1 MTNSNQTPRADDDIT
16 GIAAYF
22 IRNRV
27 ISWMISLIF
36 LIGGAAAFFGLGR
49 LEDPAFTIKDAMVV
63 TSYPG
68 ATPQQVEEEV
78 TYPLEK
84 AIQQLTYVD
93 EVNSISSRGLS
104 QITVTM
110 KNNYGPD
117 DLPQIWD
124 ELRRKVND
132 LKGSLPP
139 GVNDPQV
146 IDDFGDVYG
155 ILLAVTGDGYS
166 YKELLDYVDYL
177 RRELE
182 LIDGVSKVSVS
193 GQQQEQVFIEISMK
207 RLSSLGLSP
216 STVFNLLSTQNVV
229 SDAGAVRIGSEYI
242 RIQPTGEF
250 QNVDQLGDLIL
261 TESGAQGL
269 IYLRDVAEITRG
281 YIEVPSNIIT
291 FNGHLALNLGVSFA
305 QGVNVVEVGQ
315 RFDRRLAELKYQQP
329 VGVEIAEI
337 YSQPKEVDK
346 SVSGFVVSLGQ
357 AVAIVIVVLL
367 FFMGL
372 RSGLL
377 IGLILLLTVLGTFIF
392 MKYFAIDLQRISLGA
407 LVIALGMLVDNA
419 IVVVEGI
426 LIGTQKGRTRLQAAT
441 DIVTQTKWP
450 LLGATVIAVTAF
462 APIGLSE
469 DSTGEYCGTLF
480 TVLLI
485 SLMLSWFTAI
495 SITPF
500 FADIFFKG
508 QKNAAG
514 SEDADPY
521 NGIIF
526 VVYRR
531 FLQLCMRQA
540 WFTVIVLVVGLA
552 ASVYGFGFVKQAFF
566 PSSTTPMFQADIW
579 LPEGTDI
586 RATNTKLKALESW
599 ITQQDGVEHVTTT
612 AGKGLQRFMLTYAP
626 EKSYAA
632 YGEIT
637 TRVTSYESLDALMV
651 KFRAHVEQQFPEVNY
666 KLKKIELGPGGGAK
680 IEARLIGSDPTVLRS
695 LAAEVQGIMRDDP
708 GATNIRHDWR
718 ERTKVLEPKF
728 NESQARRYGITKSD
742 VDDFLS
748 MSFSGL
754 SIGVYRDG
762 TTLMP
767 IVARL
772 PEEERVDIRNIE
784 GMKIWSPALS
794 EFIPLQQVTLGY
806 DMRWED
812 PIIVRKNRKRM
823 LTVMADPDLLGEET
837 AATLQ
842 SRLQTKIE
850 ALEFPPGYS
859 LEWGG
864 EYESSADAQA
874 SLFTTMP
881 MGYLFMFLI
890 TVFLFNSIKEPI
902 IVWCTVPLALIGVT
916 SGLLLL
922 DTPFGFMALLGFLS
936 LSGMVLKNGIVLL
949 DQIEIE
955 MKLGKDPYVAVVD
968 AALSRVRP
976 VCMAA
981 ITTIL
986 GMIPLLPDIF
996 FKPMAVTIMFG
1007 LGFATVL
1014 TLIVVP
1020 VLYRLFHSV
1029 RVPNGREP
1037 SDPSAQGMQEATQ

>member
-1 MTNSNQTPRADDDIT
+1 MRSVAMSEQKQTPPENNENQ
-16 GIAAYF
+16 GVAAYF
-22 IRNRV
+22 INNRV
-27 ISWMISLIF
+27 ISWMVSLIF
-36 LIGGAAAFFGLGR
+36 LIGGTAAFFNLGR

-104 QITVTM
+104 QITVKM

-132 LKGSLPP
+132 LKGALPP
-139 GVNDPQV
+139 GVNPPLV

-155 ILLAVTGDGYS
+155 ILLAVTGEGYS

-207 RLSSLGLSP
+207 RISTLGISP
-216 STVFNLLSTQNVV
+216 QTVFNLLSTQNLV
-229 SDAGAVRIGSEYI
+229 SDAGAIRIGSEYI
-242 RIQPTGEF
+242 RIHPTGEF
-250 QNVDQLGDLIL
+250 DDVEKLGDLIL
-261 TESGAQGL
+261 SERGAQGL
-269 IYLRDVAEITRG
+269 IYLRDVAEVKRG
-281 YIEVPSNIIT
+281 YVEVPSNVIT
-291 FNGHLALNLGVSFA
+291 FNGKLALNVGVSFA

-329 VGVEIAEI
+329 IGIDIAEV

-357 AVAIVIVVLL
+357 AVAIVIIVLL

-392 MKYFAIDLQRISLGA
+392 MQYFKIDLQRISLGA

-469 DSTGEYCGTLF
+469 DATGEYCGTLF

-495 SITPF
+495 SLTPF
-500 FADIFFKG
+500 FADLFFRG
-508 QKNAAG
+508 QKAPASG
-514 SEDADPY
+514 EESDPY
-521 NGIIF
+521 QGFIF

-531 FLQLCMRQA
+531 FLEFCMKRA
-540 WFTVIVLVVGLA
+540 WLTMGVLVLGLA
-552 ASVYGFGFVKQAFF
+552 ASLYGFTKVKQAFF
-566 PSSTTPMFQADIW
+566 PSSTTPLFMVDVW
-579 LPEGTDI
+579 MPEGTDI
-586 RATNTKLKALESW
+586 RATDAILLELEKWLSA
-599 ITQQDGVEHVTTT
+599 QESVDSVTTT
-612 AGKGLQRFMLTYAP
+612 AGRGLQRFMLTYSP

-632 YGEIT
+632 YGEII
-637 TRVTSYESLDALMV
+637 TRVTDYQQLAALMAR
-651 KFRAHVEQQFPEVNY
+651 FRAHLDARYPQINY
-666 KLKKIELGPGGGAK
+666 KLKQIELGPGGGAK
-680 IEARLIGSDPTVLRS
+680 IEARIVGSDPTVLRS
-695 LAAEVQGIMRDDP
+695 IAAQVMDVMYADP
-708 GATNIRHDWR
+708 GAYNIRHDWR
-718 ERTKVLEPKF
+718 ERTKVLEPQF
-728 NESQARRYGITKSD
+728 NESQARRYGITKAD
-742 VDDFLS
+742 VDEFLA
-748 MSFSGL
+748 MSFSGKT
-754 SIGVYRDG
+754 IGVYRDG

-794 EFIPLQQVTLGY
+794 EYIPLQQVTLGY
-806 DMRWED
+806 EMRWED
-812 PIIVRKNRKRM
+812 PLIVRKNRKRM

-842 SRLQTKIE
+842 QRLQPQIE
-850 ALEFPPGYS
+850 AIPLPPGYF

-864 EYESSADAQA
+864 EYESSGDAKA
-874 SLFTTMP
+874 SLFKTMP
-881 MGYLFMFLI
+881 LGYLFMFLI
-890 TVFLFNSIKEPI
+890 TVFLFNSVKESL
-902 IVWCTVPLALIGVT
+902 IVWLTVPLAVIGVT
-916 SGLLLL
+916 TGLLALN
-922 DTPFGFMALLGFLS
+922 TPFGFMALLGFLS
-936 LSGMVLKNGIVLL
+936 LSGMLLKNGIVLL

-955 MKLGKDPYVAVVD
+955 MHSGKDPYLAVVD
-968 AALSRVRP
+968 ASLSRVRP

-981 ITTIL
+981 VTTIL

-996 FKPMAVTIMFG
+996 FRPMAVTIMFG

-1020 VLYRLFHSV
+1020 VLYRLFHHV
-1029 RVPNGREP
+1029 KVP
-1037 SDPSAQGMQEATQ
+1037 Q

>member
-1 MTNSNQTPRADDDIT
+1 MSEQNKVPQSDDDVT

-27 ISWMISLIF
+27 ISWMVSLIF
-36 LIGGAAAFFGLGR
+36 LIGGIAAFFGLGR

-93 EVNSISSRGLS
+93 EVNSISNRGLS

-132 LKGSLPP
+132 LKVTLPP
-139 GVNDPQV
+139 GVNEPQV

-182 LIDGVSKVSVS
+182 LVDGVSKVSVS
-193 GQQQEQVFIEISMK
+193 GQQQEQVFIEVSMK
-207 RLSSLGLSP
+207 KLSSIGLSP
-216 STVFNLLSTQNVV
+216 NTVFNLLSTQNIV
-229 SDAGAVRIGSEYI
+229 SDAGAIRIGDEYI

-250 QNVDQLGDLIL
+250 QSVDELGDLLI

-269 IYLRDVAEITRG
+269 IFLKDVAEIKRG
-281 YIEVPSNIIT
+281 YVEVPSNIIN
-291 FNGHLALNLGVSFA
+291 FNGSLALNVGVSFA
-305 QGVNVVEVGQ
+305 QGVNVVEVGKA
-315 RFDRRLAELKYQQP
+315 FDRRLAELKYQQP
-329 VGVEIAEI
+329 VGVEISEI

-346 SVSGFVVSLGQ
+346 SVSGFVISLAQ
-357 AVAIVIVVLL
+357 AVGIVIIVLL

-392 MKYFAIDLQRISLGA
+392 MKYLAIDLQRISLGA

-495 SITPF
+495 SLTPF

-508 QKNAAG
+508 QKIKQGEGEEN
-514 SEDADPY
+514 DPY

-526 VVYRR
+526 VAYKK
-531 FLQLCMRQA
+531 FLEFCMRRA
-540 WFTVIVLVVGLA
+540 WLTVVVLIVGLG
-552 ASVYGFGFVKQAFF
+552 ASVYGFTLVKQSFF
-566 PSSTTPMFQADIW
+566 PSSTTPIFQLDVW

-586 RATNTKLKALESW
+586 RATNDKLKELESW
-599 ITQQDGVEHVTTT
+599 LAEQEHVDHITTT

-637 TRVTSYESLDALMV
+637 TRVDNYEALAPLMARFRDHV
-651 KFRAHVEQQFPEVNY
+651 KANYPEINY
-666 KLKKIELGPGGGAK
+666 KLKQIELGPGGGAK
-680 IEARLIGSDPTVLRS
+680 IEARIIGSDPTVLRTI
-695 LAAEVQGIMRDDP
+695 AAQVMDIMYADP

-718 ERTKVLEPKF
+718 ERTQVLEPQF

-748 MSFSGL
+748 MSFSGMT
-754 SIGVYRDG
+754 IGLYRDG

-772 PEEERVDIRNIE
+772 PEDERIDIRNIE
-784 GMKIWSPALS
+784 GMKIWSPAQS
-794 EFIPLQQVTLGY
+794 EFIPLQQVTMGY

-823 LTVMADPDLLGEET
+823 LTVMADPDILGEET
-837 AATLQ
+837 ASTLQ
-842 SRLQTKIE
+842 KRLQPQIE
-850 ALEFPPGYS
+850 AIQMPPGYS

-864 EYESSADAQA
+864 EYESSGDAQE

-890 TVFLFNSIKEPI
+890 TVFLFNSIKEPL
-902 IVWCTVPLALIGVT
+902 IVWLTVPLALIGVT
-916 SGLLLL
+916 TGLLALN
-922 DTPFGFMALLGFLS
+922 TPFGFMALLGFLS

-955 MKLGKDPYVAVVD
+955 MKSGKEAYDAVVD
-968 AALSRVRP
+968 AAVSRVRP

-1007 LGFATVL
+1007 LGFATIL

-1020 VLYRLFHSV
+1020 VLYRLFHKVSV
-1029 RVPNGREP
+1029 PK
-1037 SDPSAQGMQEATQ
+1037 

>member
-1 MTNSNQTPRADDDIT
+1 MSDLNKSVPQSDDDVT

-27 ISWMISLIF
+27 ISWMVALIF
-36 LIGGAAAFFGLGR
+36 LIGGIAAFFGLGR

-78 TYPLEK
+78 TYPIEK

-132 LKGSLPP
+132 LKGTLPP
-139 GVNDPQV
+139 GVNEPQV

-182 LIDGVSKVSVS
+182 LVDGVSKVSVS
-193 GQQQEQVFIEISMK
+193 GQQQEQVFIEVSMK
-207 RLSSLGLSP
+207 KLSSIGLAP
-216 STVFNLLSTQNVV
+216 DTVFNLLSTQNVV
-229 SDAGAVRIGSEYI
+229 SDAGAIRIGDEYI

-250 QNVDQLGDLIL
+250 QSVDELGDLLI

-269 IYLRDVAEITRG
+269 IFLKDVAEIKRG
-281 YIEVPSNIIT
+281 YVEVPNNIIN
-291 FNGHLALNLGVSFA
+291 FNGSLALNVGVSFA
-305 QGVNVVEVGQ
+305 EGVNVVEVGKA
-315 RFDRRLAELKYQQP
+315 FDHRLGELKYQQP
-329 VGVEIAEI
+329 VGIEISEI

-346 SVSGFVVSLGQ
+346 SVSGFVVSLAQ
-357 AVAIVIVVLL
+357 AVGIVIIVLL

-392 MKYFAIDLQRISLGA
+392 MKYLAIDLQRISLGA

-495 SITPF
+495 SLTPF

-508 QKNAAG
+508 QKIKQGEGEEN
-514 SEDADPY
+514 DPY
-521 NGIIF
+521 NGVIF
-526 VVYRR
+526 VIYKK
-531 FLQLCMRQA
+531 FLQFCMRRA
-540 WFTVIVLVVGLA
+540 WFTVVVLIAGLA
-552 ASVYGFGFVKQAFF
+552 ASVYGFTFVKQAFF
-566 PSSTTPMFQADIW
+566 PSSTTPIFQLDVW
-579 LPEGTDI
+579 MPEGTDI
-586 RATNTKLKALESW
+586 RATNTTLKELESW
-599 ITQQDGVEHVTTT
+599 LAKQEHVDHITTT
-612 AGKGLQRFMLTYAP
+612 VGKGLQRFMLTYAP

-637 TRVTSYESLDALMV
+637 TRMENYEALKPLMA
-651 KFRAHVEQQFPEVNY
+651 KFREYLKANYPEINY
-666 KLKKIELGPGGGAK
+666 KLKQIELGPGGGAK
-680 IEARLIGSDPTVLRS
+680 IEARIIGSDPTVLRTI
-695 LAAEVQGIMRDDP
+695 AAQVKDIMYADP
-708 GATNIRHDWR
+708 QATNIRHDWR
-718 ERTKVLEPKF
+718 ERTQVLEPQF

-748 MSFSGL
+748 MSFSGMT
-754 SIGVYRDG
+754 IGLYRDG

-772 PEEERVDIRNIE
+772 PEDERIDIRNIE
-784 GMKIWSPALS
+784 GMKIWSPAQS
-794 EFIPLQQVTLGY
+794 EFIPLQQVTMGY

-823 LTVMADPDLLGEET
+823 LTVMADPDILGEET
-837 AATLQ
+837 ASTLQ
-842 SRLQTKIE
+842 KRLQPQIE
-850 ALEFPPGYS
+850 AIQLPPGYS

-864 EYESSADAQA
+864 EYESSGDAQE

-890 TVFLFNSIKEPI
+890 TVFLFNSIKEPL
-902 IVWCTVPLALIGVT
+902 IVWLTVPLALIGVT
-916 SGLLLL
+916 TGLLALN
-922 DTPFGFMALLGFLS
+922 TPFGFMALLGFLS

-955 MKLGKDPYVAVVD
+955 MKSGKEAYDAVVD
-968 AALSRVRP
+968 AAVSRVRP

-1020 VLYRLFHSV
+1020 VLYRLFHKV
-1029 RVPNGREP
+1029 AVPKQ
-1037 SDPSAQGMQEATQ
+1037 A

>member
-1 MTNSNQTPRADDDIT
+1 MSEQNKVPQSDDDIT

-27 ISWMISLIF
+27 ISWMVSLIF
-36 LIGGAAAFFGLGR
+36 LIGGIAAFFGLGR

-93 EVNSISSRGLS
+93 EVNSISNRGLS

-132 LKGSLPP
+132 LKVTLPP
-139 GVNDPQV
+139 GVNEPQV

-182 LIDGVSKVSVS
+182 LVDGVSKVSVS
-193 GQQQEQVFIEISMK
+193 GQQQEQVFIEVSMK
-207 RLSSLGLSP
+207 KLSSIGLSP
-216 STVFNLLSTQNVV
+216 NTVFNLLSTQNIV
-229 SDAGAVRIGSEYI
+229 SDAGAIRIGDEYI

-250 QNVDQLGDLIL
+250 QSVDELGDLLI

-269 IYLRDVAEITRG
+269 IFLKDVAEIKRG
-281 YIEVPSNIIT
+281 YVEVPSNIIN
-291 FNGHLALNLGVSFA
+291 FNGSLALNVGVSFA
-305 QGVNVVEVGQ
+305 QGVNVVEVGKA
-315 RFDRRLAELKYQQP
+315 FDRRLAELKYQQP
-329 VGVEIAEI
+329 VGVEISEI

-346 SVSGFVVSLGQ
+346 SVSGFVISLAQ
-357 AVAIVIVVLL
+357 AVGIVIIVLL

-392 MKYFAIDLQRISLGA
+392 MKYLAIDLQRISLGA

-495 SITPF
+495 SLTPF

-508 QKNAAG
+508 QKIKQGEGEEN
-514 SEDADPY
+514 DPY

-526 VVYRR
+526 VAYKK
-531 FLQLCMRQA
+531 FLEFCMRRA
-540 WFTVIVLVVGLA
+540 WLTVVVLIVGLG
-552 ASVYGFGFVKQAFF
+552 ASVYGFTLVKQSFF
-566 PSSTTPMFQADIW
+566 PSSTTPIFQLDVW

-586 RATNTKLKALESW
+586 RATNDKLKELESW
-599 ITQQDGVEHVTTT
+599 LAEQEHVDHITTT

-637 TRVTSYESLDALMV
+637 TRVDNYEALAPLMAR
-651 KFRAHVEQQFPEVNY
+651 FRDHLKANYPEINY
-666 KLKKIELGPGGGAK
+666 KLKQIELGPGGGAK
-680 IEARLIGSDPTVLRS
+680 IEARIIGSDPTVLRTI
-695 LAAEVQGIMRDDP
+695 AAQVMDIMYADP

-718 ERTKVLEPKF
+718 ERTQVLEPQF

-748 MSFSGL
+748 MSFSGMT
-754 SIGVYRDG
+754 IGLYREG

-772 PEEERVDIRNIE
+772 PEDERIDIRNIE
-784 GMKIWSPALS
+784 GMKIWSPAQS
-794 EFIPLQQVTLGY
+794 EFIPLQQVTMGY

-823 LTVMADPDLLGEET
+823 LTVMADPDILGEET
-837 AATLQ
+837 ASTLQ
-842 SRLQTKIE
+842 KRLQPQIE
-850 ALEFPPGYS
+850 AIQMPPGYS

-864 EYESSADAQA
+864 EYESSGDAQE

-890 TVFLFNSIKEPI
+890 TVFLFNSIKEPL
-902 IVWCTVPLALIGVT
+902 IVWLTVPLALIGVT
-916 SGLLLL
+916 TGLLALN
-922 DTPFGFMALLGFLS
+922 TPFGFMALLGFLS

-955 MKLGKDPYVAVVD
+955 MKSGKEAYDAVVD
-968 AALSRVRP
+968 AAVSRVRP

-1007 LGFATVL
+1007 LGFATIL

-1020 VLYRLFHSV
+1020 VLYRLFHKVSV
-1029 RVPNGREP
+1029 PK
-1037 SDPSAQGMQEATQ
+1037 

>member
-1 MTNSNQTPRADDDIT
+1 MSQEK

-22 IRNRV
+22 IKNKV
-27 ISWMISLIF
+27 VSWMLTLIF
-36 LIGGAAAFFGLGR
+36 MIGGTSAFFGLGR

-63 TSYPG
+63 TNYPG
-68 ATPQQVEEEV
+68 ATPEQVEEEV
-78 TYPLEK
+78 TYPIEK

-132 LKGSLPP
+132 LKRQLPP
-139 GVNDPQV
+139 GVGEPSV

-155 ILLAVTGDGYS
+155 VLLAITGEGYS

-182 LIDGVSKVSVS
+182 LVDGVSKVSVS
-193 GQQQEQVFIEISMK
+193 GVQQEQVFIEASLK
-207 RLSSLGLSP
+207 RMTSLGISP
-216 STVFNLLSTQNVV
+216 QTLYNLLSNQNTV
-229 SDAGAVRIGSEYI
+229 SSAGAVKIGSEYI
-242 RIQPTGEF
+242 QIHPTGEF
-250 QNVDQLGDLIL
+250 EDVSQLGDLII
-261 TESGAQGL
+261 TEGGAQGL
-269 IYLRDVAEITRG
+269 IYLKDIAEVKRG
-281 YIEVPSNIIT
+281 YVEVPSNLVN
-291 FNGHLALNLGVSFA
+291 FNGNFALNMGVSFSA
-305 QGVNVVEVGQ
+305 GVNVVEIGKHVDQ
-315 RFDRRLAELKYQQP
+315 RMLELRDQQP
-329 VGVEIAEI
+329 IGIDISEI

-346 SVSGFVVSLGQ
+346 SVSGFVVSLAQ
-357 AVAIVIVVLL
+357 AVAIVIIVLL
-367 FFMGL
+367 FFMGV

-377 IGLILLLTVLGTFIF
+377 IGLILLVTVCGTFVF

-426 LIGTQKGRTRLQAAT
+426 LIGMQKGRTRLQAAT

-462 APIGLSE
+462 APIGLS
-469 DSTGEYCGTLF
+469 DDATGEYCGTLF

-495 SITPF
+495 SLTPF
-500 FADIFFKG
+500 FASLFFKETVQVEG
-508 QKNAAG
+508 DNK
-514 SEDADPY
+514 EEKDPY
-521 NGIIF
+521 NGMIF
-526 VVYRR
+526 VIYKR
-531 FLQLCMRQA
+531 FLEFCMRYSLA
-540 WFTVIVLVVGLA
+540 TMLILVVALGG
-552 ASVYGFGFVKQAFF
+552 SMYGFTKVKQSFF
-566 PSSTTPMFQADIW
+566 PSSTTPIFLVDVWM
-579 LPEGTDI
+579 PEGTDI
-586 RATNTKLKALESW
+586 RSTNDTLKELEEW
-599 ITQQDGVEHVTTT
+599 ILEQEHIDHVTTT

-632 YGEIT
+632 YGEIM
-637 TRVTSYESLDALMV
+637 TRVDDYTALPPLMA
-651 KFRAHVEQQFPEVNY
+651 KFRQHIEANYPQIQY
-666 KLKKIELGPGGGAK
+666 KLKQIELGPGGGAK
-680 IEARLIGSDPTVLRS
+680 VEARIVGANPTILRD
-695 LAAEVQGIMRDDP
+695 LAAQVIEVMHNDP
-708 GATNIRHDWR
+708 GATNVRHDWR
-718 ERTKVLEPKF
+718 ERTKVLEPQF
-728 NESQARRYGITKSD
+728 NESQARRYGISKTD
-742 VDDFLS
+742 VNELLE
-748 MSFSGL
+748 MAFSGKA
-754 SIGVYRDG
+754 IGVYRDG

-767 IVARL
+767 IVTRL
-772 PEEERVDIRNIE
+772 PENERVDISTIE

-794 EFIPLQQVTLGY
+794 LYIPLQQVVLGY
-806 DMRWED
+806 DVIWED
-812 PIIVRKNRKRM
+812 PLIVRKNRKRM
-823 LTVMADPDLLGEET
+823 LTVMADPDILGEET

-842 SRLQTKIE
+842 KRLQPQIE
-850 ALEFPPGYS
+850 AIDFPTGYS

-864 EYESSADAQA
+864 EYESSRDAQA
-874 SLFTTMP
+874 SLFQTMP
-881 MGYLFMFLI
+881 MGYLFMFLV
-890 TVFLFNSIKEPI
+890 TVFLFNSVKESV
-902 IVWCTVPLALIGVT
+902 IVWLTVPLALIGVT
-916 SGLLLL
+916 TGLLALN
-922 DTPFGFMALLGFLS
+922 TPFGFMALLGFLS
-936 LSGMVLKNGIVLL
+936 LSGMLLKNGIVLL

-955 MKLGKDPYVAVVD
+955 IHSGKEPYHAVVD

-986 GMIPLLPDIF
+986 GMIPLLPDTF

-1020 VLYRLFHSV
+1020 VLYRMFHKIKV
-1029 RVPNGREP
+1029 VEY
-1037 SDPSAQGMQEATQ
+1037 

>member
-1 MTNSNQTPRADDDIT
+1 MSEQNNVAPQQDDENVT

-27 ISWMISLIF
+27 ISWMVSLIF
-36 LIGGAAAFFGLGR
+36 LIGGVAAFFGLGR

-78 TYPLEK
+78 TYPIEK

-132 LKGSLPP
+132 LKGTLPP
-139 GVNDPQV
+139 GVNDPSV

-182 LIDGVSKVSVS
+182 LVDGVSKVSVS

-207 RLSSLGLSP
+207 KLSSLGLSP
-216 STVFNLLSTQNVV
+216 TTVFNLLSTQNVV
-229 SDAGAVRIGSEYI
+229 SDAGAIRIGDEYI

-250 QNVDQLGDLIL
+250 QSVDELGDLLI

-269 IYLRDVAEITRG
+269 IFLKDVAEIKRG
-281 YIEVPSNIIT
+281 YVEVPTNIINY
-291 FNGHLALNLGVSFA
+291 NGELALNLGISFA
-305 QGVNVVEVGQ
+305 QGVNVVEVGKA
-315 RFDRRLAELKYQQP
+315 FDRRVAELKYQQP
-329 VGVEIAEI
+329 VGVQISEI
-337 YSQPKEVDK
+337 YNQPKEVDK
-346 SVSGFVVSLGQ
+346 SVSGFVISLAQ
-357 AVAIVIVVLL
+357 AVGIVIIVLL

-392 MKYFAIDLQRISLGA
+392 MKYLAIDLQRISLGA

-441 DIVTQTKWP
+441 DIVTQTKCT

-495 SITPF
+495 SLTPF

-508 QKNAAG
+508 QKIKSG
-514 SEDADPY
+514 EGEDNDPY
-521 NGIIF
+521 NGIVF
-526 VVYRR
+526 VMYKK
-531 FLQLCMRQA
+531 FLSFCMRRA
-540 WFTVIVLVVGLA
+540 WFTVVVLVAGLA
-552 ASVYGFGFVKQAFF
+552 ASVYGFTYVKQAFF
-566 PSSTTPMFQADIW
+566 PSSTTPIFQLDVW

-586 RATNTKLKALESW
+586 RATNDTLKELEGW
-599 ITQQDGVEHVTTT
+599 LAEQDHVEHITTT

-637 TRVTSYESLDALMV
+637 TRVENYEALAPLMER
-651 KFRAHVEQQFPEVNY
+651 FREHIKSNYPEINY
-666 KLKKIELGPGGGAK
+666 KLKQIELGPGGGAK
-680 IEARLIGSDPTVLRS
+680 IEARIIGSDPTVLRTI
-695 LAAEVQGIMRDDP
+695 AAQVMDVMYADP

-718 ERTKVLEPKF
+718 ERTQVLEPQF

-748 MSFSGL
+748 MSFSGMN
-754 SIGVYRDG
+754 IGLYRDG

-772 PEEERVDIRNIE
+772 PEDERIDIRNIE
-784 GMKIWSPALS
+784 GMKIWSPAQS
-794 EFIPLQQVTLGY
+794 EFIPLQQVTMGY

-823 LTVMADPDLLGEET
+823 LTVMADPDILGEET

-842 SRLQTKIE
+842 ARLQPQIE
-850 ALEFPPGYS
+850 AIEMPPGYS

-864 EYESSADAQA
+864 EYESSGDAKA

-890 TVFLFNSIKEPI
+890 TIFLFNSIKEPL
-902 IVWCTVPLALIGVT
+902 IVWLTVPLALIGVT
-916 SGLLLL
+916 TGLLVLN
-922 DTPFGFMALLGFLS
+922 TPFGFMALLGFLS

-955 MKLGKDPYVAVVD
+955 MKSGKEAYDAVVD
-968 AALSRVRP
+968 AAVSRVRP

-1020 VLYRLFHSV
+1020 VLYRLFHKV
-1029 RVPNGREP
+1029 AVPK
-1037 SDPSAQGMQEATQ
+1037 

>member
-1 MTNSNQTPRADDDIT
+1 MSDLNKSVPQSDDDVT

-27 ISWMISLIF
+27 ISWMVALIF
-36 LIGGAAAFFGLGR
+36 LIGGIAAFFGLGR

-78 TYPLEK
+78 TYPIEK

-132 LKGSLPP
+132 LKGTLPP
-139 GVNDPQV
+139 GVNEPQV

-182 LIDGVSKVSVS
+182 LVDGVSKVSVS
-193 GQQQEQVFIEISMK
+193 GQQQEQVFIEVSMK
-207 RLSSLGLSP
+207 KLSSIGLAP
-216 STVFNLLSTQNVV
+216 DTVFNLLSTQNVV
-229 SDAGAVRIGSEYI
+229 SDAGAIRIGDEYI

-250 QNVDQLGDLIL
+250 QSVEELGDLLI

-269 IYLRDVAEITRG
+269 IFLKDVAEIKRG
-281 YIEVPSNIIT
+281 YVEVPSNIIN
-291 FNGHLALNLGVSFA
+291 FNGSLALNVGVSFA
-305 QGVNVVEVGQ
+305 EGVNVVEVGKA
-315 RFDRRLAELKYQQP
+315 FDHRLAELKYQQP
-329 VGVEIAEI
+329 VGIEISEI

-346 SVSGFVVSLGQ
+346 SVSGFVVSLAQ
-357 AVAIVIVVLL
+357 AVGIVIIVLL

-392 MKYFAIDLQRISLGA
+392 MKYLAIDLQRISLGA

-495 SITPF
+495 SLTPF

-508 QKNAAG
+508 QKIKQGEGEEN
-514 SEDADPY
+514 DPY
-521 NGIIF
+521 KGVIF
-526 VVYRR
+526 VIYKK
-531 FLQLCMRQA
+531 FLQFCMRRA
-540 WFTVIVLVVGLA
+540 WFTVVVLIAGLA
-552 ASVYGFGFVKQAFF
+552 ASVYGFTFVKQAFF
-566 PSSTTPMFQADIW
+566 PSSTTPIFQLDVW
-579 LPEGTDI
+579 MPEGTDI
-586 RATNTKLKALESW
+586 RATNTTLKELESW
-599 ITQQDGVEHVTTT
+599 LAKQEHVDHITTT

-637 TRVTSYESLDALMV
+637 TRMENYEALKPLMA
-651 KFRAHVEQQFPEVNY
+651 KFREYLKANYPEINY
-666 KLKKIELGPGGGAK
+666 KLKQIELGPGGGAK
-680 IEARLIGSDPTVLRS
+680 IEARIIGSDPTVLRTI
-695 LAAEVQGIMRDDP
+695 AAQVKDIMYADP
-708 GATNIRHDWR
+708 QATNIRHDWR
-718 ERTKVLEPKF
+718 ERTQVLEPQF

-748 MSFSGL
+748 MSFSGMT
-754 SIGVYRDG
+754 IGLYRDG

-772 PEEERVDIRNIE
+772 PEDERIDIRNIE
-784 GMKIWSPALS
+784 GMKIWSPAQS
-794 EFIPLQQVTLGY
+794 EFIPLQQVTMGY

-823 LTVMADPDLLGEET
+823 LTVMADPDILGEET
-837 AATLQ
+837 ASTLQ
-842 SRLQTKIE
+842 KRLQPQIE
-850 ALEFPPGYS
+850 AIQMPPGYS

-864 EYESSADAQA
+864 EYESSGDAQE

-890 TVFLFNSIKEPI
+890 TVFLFNSIKEPL
-902 IVWCTVPLALIGVT
+902 IVWLTVPLALIGVT
-916 SGLLLL
+916 TGLLALN
-922 DTPFGFMALLGFLS
+922 TPFGFMALLGFLS

-955 MKLGKDPYVAVVD
+955 MKSGKEAYDAVVD
-968 AALSRVRP
+968 AAVSRVRP

-1020 VLYRLFHSV
+1020 VLYRLFHKV
-1029 RVPNGREP
+1029 AVPKQ
-1037 SDPSAQGMQEATQ
+1037 A

>member
-1 MTNSNQTPRADDDIT
+1 MSDLNKSAPQSDDDVT

-27 ISWMISLIF
+27 ISWMVALIF
-36 LIGGAAAFFGLGR
+36 LIGGIAAFFGLGR

-78 TYPLEK
+78 TYPIEK

-132 LKGSLPP
+132 LKGTLPP
-139 GVNDPQV
+139 GVNEPQV

-182 LIDGVSKVSVS
+182 LVDGVSKVSVS
-193 GQQQEQVFIEISMK
+193 GQQQEQVFIEVSMK
-207 RLSSLGLSP
+207 KLSSIGLAP
-216 STVFNLLSTQNVV
+216 DTVFNLLSTQNLV
-229 SDAGAVRIGSEYI
+229 SDAGAIRIGDEYI

-250 QNVDQLGDLIL
+250 QSVDELGDLLI

-269 IYLRDVAEITRG
+269 IFLKDVAEIKRG
-281 YIEVPSNIIT
+281 YVEVPNNIIN
-291 FNGHLALNLGVSFA
+291 FNGSLALNVGVSFA
-305 QGVNVVEVGQ
+305 EGVNVVEVGKA
-315 RFDRRLAELKYQQP
+315 FDHRLAELKYQQP
-329 VGVEIAEI
+329 VGIEISEI

-346 SVSGFVVSLGQ
+346 SVSGFVVSLAQ
-357 AVAIVIVVLL
+357 AVGIVIIVLL

-392 MKYFAIDLQRISLGA
+392 MKYLAIDLQRISLGA

-495 SITPF
+495 SLTPF

-508 QKNAAG
+508 QKVKQGEGEEN
-514 SEDADPY
+514 DPY
-521 NGIIF
+521 NGVIF
-526 VVYRR
+526 VIYKK
-531 FLQLCMRQA
+531 FLQFCMRRA
-540 WFTVIVLVVGLA
+540 WFTVVVLIAGLA
-552 ASVYGFGFVKQAFF
+552 ASVYGFTFVKQAFF
-566 PSSTTPMFQADIW
+566 PSSTTPIFQLDVW
-579 LPEGTDI
+579 MPEGTDI
-586 RATNTKLKALESW
+586 RATNTTLKELESW
-599 ITQQDGVEHVTTT
+599 LAKQEHVDHITTT

-637 TRVTSYESLDALMV
+637 TRMENYEALKPLMA
-651 KFRAHVEQQFPEVNY
+651 KFREYLKANYPEINY
-666 KLKKIELGPGGGAK
+666 KLKQIELGPGGGAK
-680 IEARLIGSDPTVLRS
+680 IEARIIGSDPTVLRTI
-695 LAAEVQGIMRDDP
+695 AAQVKDIMYADP
-708 GATNIRHDWR
+708 QATNIRHDWR
-718 ERTKVLEPKF
+718 ERTQVLEPQF

-748 MSFSGL
+748 MSFSGMT
-754 SIGVYRDG
+754 IGLYRDG

-772 PEEERVDIRNIE
+772 PEDERIDIRNIE
-784 GMKIWSPALS
+784 GMKIWSPAQS
-794 EFIPLQQVTLGY
+794 EFIPLQQVTMGY

-823 LTVMADPDLLGEET
+823 LTVMADPDILGEET
-837 AATLQ
+837 ASTLQ
-842 SRLQTKIE
+842 KRLQPQIE
-850 ALEFPPGYS
+850 AIQLPPGYS

-864 EYESSADAQA
+864 EYESSGDAQE

-890 TVFLFNSIKEPI
+890 TVFLFNSIKEPL
-902 IVWCTVPLALIGVT
+902 IVWLTVPLALIGVT
-916 SGLLLL
+916 TGLLALN
-922 DTPFGFMALLGFLS
+922 TPFGFMALLGFLS

-955 MKLGKDPYVAVVD
+955 MKSGKEAYDAVVD
-968 AALSRVRP
+968 AAVSRVRP

-1020 VLYRLFHSV
+1020 VLYRLFHKV
-1029 RVPNGREP
+1029 AVPKQ
-1037 SDPSAQGMQEATQ
+1037 A

>member
-1 MTNSNQTPRADDDIT
+1 MSEQNKVPQSDDDVT

-27 ISWMISLIF
+27 ISWMVSLIF
-36 LIGGAAAFFGLGR
+36 LIGGIAAFFGLGR

-93 EVNSISSRGLS
+93 EVNSISNRGLS

-132 LKGSLPP
+132 LKVTLPP
-139 GVNDPQV
+139 GVNEPQV

-182 LIDGVSKVSVS
+182 LVDGVSKVSVS
-193 GQQQEQVFIEISMK
+193 GQQQEQVFIEVSMK
-207 RLSSLGLSP
+207 KLSSIGLSP
-216 STVFNLLSTQNVV
+216 NTVFNLLSTQNIV
-229 SDAGAVRIGSEYI
+229 SDAGAIRIGDEYI

-250 QNVDQLGDLIL
+250 QSVDELGDLLI

-269 IYLRDVAEITRG
+269 IFLKDVAEIKRG
-281 YIEVPSNIIT
+281 YVEVPSNIIN
-291 FNGHLALNLGVSFA
+291 FNGSLALNVGVSFA
-305 QGVNVVEVGQ
+305 QGVNVVEVGKA
-315 RFDRRLAELKYQQP
+315 FDRRLAELKYQQP
-329 VGVEIAEI
+329 VGVEISEI

-346 SVSGFVVSLGQ
+346 SVSGFVISLAQ
-357 AVAIVIVVLL
+357 AVGIVIIVLL

-392 MKYFAIDLQRISLGA
+392 MKYLAIDLQRISLGA

-495 SITPF
+495 SLTPF

-508 QKNAAG
+508 QKIKQGEGEEN
-514 SEDADPY
+514 DPY

-526 VVYRR
+526 VAYKK
-531 FLQLCMRQA
+531 FLEFCMRRA
-540 WFTVIVLVVGLA
+540 WLTVVVLIVGLG
-552 ASVYGFGFVKQAFF
+552 ASVYGFTLVKQSFF
-566 PSSTTPMFQADIW
+566 PSSTTPIFQLDVW

-586 RATNTKLKALESW
+586 RATNDKLNELESW
-599 ITQQDGVEHVTTT
+599 LAEQEHVDHITTT

-637 TRVTSYESLDALMV
+637 TRVDNYEALAPLMAR
-651 KFRAHVEQQFPEVNY
+651 FRDHLKANYPEINY
-666 KLKKIELGPGGGAK
+666 KLKQIELGPGGGAK
-680 IEARLIGSDPTVLRS
+680 IEARIIGSDPTVLRTI
-695 LAAEVQGIMRDDP
+695 AAQVMDIMYADP

-718 ERTKVLEPKF
+718 ERTQVLEPQF

-748 MSFSGL
+748 MSFSGMT
-754 SIGVYRDG
+754 IGLYRDG

-772 PEEERVDIRNIE
+772 PEDERIDIRNIE
-784 GMKIWSPALS
+784 GMKIWSPAQS
-794 EFIPLQQVTLGY
+794 EFIPLQQVTMGY

-823 LTVMADPDLLGEET
+823 LTVMADPDILGEET
-837 AATLQ
+837 ASTLQ
-842 SRLQTKIE
+842 KRLQPQIE
-850 ALEFPPGYS
+850 AIQMPPGYS

-864 EYESSADAQA
+864 EYESSGDAQE

-890 TVFLFNSIKEPI
+890 TVFLFNSIKEPL
-902 IVWCTVPLALIGVT
+902 IVWLTVPLALIGVT
-916 SGLLLL
+916 TGLLALN
-922 DTPFGFMALLGFLS
+922 TPFGFMALLGFLS

-955 MKLGKDPYVAVVD
+955 MKSGKEAYDAVVD
-968 AALSRVRP
+968 AAVSRVRP

-1007 LGFATVL
+1007 LGFATIL

-1020 VLYRLFHSV
+1020 VLYRLFHKVSV
-1029 RVPNGREP
+1029 PK
-1037 SDPSAQGMQEATQ
+1037 

>member
-1 MTNSNQTPRADDDIT
+1 MSEQNLNAPQRDEDVT

-36 LIGGAAAFFGLGR
+36 LIGGTAAFFGLGR

-132 LKGSLPP
+132 LKGQLPP

-155 ILLAVTGDGYS
+155 ILLAVTGEGYS

-207 RLSSLGLSP
+207 RMSSLGLSP
-216 STVFNLLSTQNVV
+216 NTVFNLLSTQNIV
-229 SDAGAVRIGSEYI
+229 SDAGAIRIGDEYI

-269 IYLRDVAEITRG
+269 IYLRDVADIKRG
-281 YIEVPSNIIT
+281 YVEVPSNIIT
-291 FNGHLALNLGVSFA
+291 FNGDLALNLGVSFA
-305 QGVNVVEVGQ
+305 QGVNVVEVGK

-329 VGVEIAEI
+329 VGVDISEI

-357 AVAIVIVVLL
+357 AVAIVIIVLL

-469 DSTGEYCGTLF
+469 DATGEYCGTLF

-495 SITPF
+495 SLTPF

-508 QKNAAG
+508 QKVQQDGAE
-514 SEDADPY
+514 SDPY
-521 NGIIF
+521 NGMIF
-526 VVYRR
+526 VVYKN
-531 FLQLCMRQA
+531 FLEFCMKRA
-540 WFTVIVLVVGLA
+540 WLTVVVLILGLA
-552 ASVYGFGFVKQAFF
+552 ASVVGFTHVKQSFF
-566 PSSTTPMFQADIW
+566 PSSTTPIFQADIW

-586 RATNTKLKALESW
+586 RATNTKLKALETW
-599 ITQQDGVEHVTTT
+599 ISEQDGVDHITTT

-626 EKSYAA
+626 EKSYAG

-637 TRVTSYESLDALMV
+637 TRVTDYEKLHDLMAR
-651 KFRAHVEQQFPEVNY
+651 FRLHVEENFPEINY
-666 KLKKIELGPGGGAK
+666 KLKQIELGPGGGAK
-680 IEARLIGSDPTVLRS
+680 IEARLVGSDPTVLRS
-695 LAAEVQGIMRDDP
+695 LAKQVEDIMHADP
-708 GATNIRHDWR
+708 GTTNVRHDWR
-718 ERTKVLEPKF
+718 ERTKVLEPQF

-742 VDDFLS
+742 VDEFLA
-748 MSFSGL
+748 MSFSGKAV
-754 SIGVYRDG
+754 GVYRDG

-772 PEEERVDIRNIE
+772 PEDERVDIRNIE

-794 EFIPLQQVTLGY
+794 EYIPLQQVTMGY
-806 DMRWED
+806 DLRWED
-812 PIIVRKNRKRM
+812 PIIVRKNRKRV

-842 SRLQTKIE
+842 KRLMPQIE
-850 ALEFPPGYS
+850 AIELPPGYS

-864 EYESSADAQA
+864 EYESSGDAQA

-881 MGYLFMFLI
+881 MGYLFMFLV
-890 TVFLFNSIKEPI
+890 TVFLFNSVKEPL
-902 IVWCTVPLALIGVT
+902 IVWLTVPLAIIGVT
-916 SGLLLL
+916 TGLLALN
-922 DTPFGFMALLGFLS
+922 TPFGFMALLGFLS
-936 LSGMVLKNGIVLL
+936 LSGMLLKNGIVLL

-955 MKLGKDPYVAVVD
+955 MHSGKDPYVAVVD

-1020 VLYRLFHSV
+1020 VLYRLFHKV
-1029 RVPNGREP
+1029 AIPK
-1037 SDPSAQGMQEATQ
+1037 

>member
-1 MTNSNQTPRADDDIT
+1 MSEQNKVPQSDDDVT

-27 ISWMISLIF
+27 ISWMVSLIF
-36 LIGGAAAFFGLGR
+36 LIGGIAAFFGLGR

-93 EVNSISSRGLS
+93 EVNSISNRGLS

-132 LKGSLPP
+132 LKVTLPP
-139 GVNDPQV
+139 GVNEPQV

-182 LIDGVSKVSVS
+182 LVDSVSKVSVS
-193 GQQQEQVFIEISMK
+193 GQQQEQVFIEVSMK
-207 RLSSLGLSP
+207 KLSSIGLSP
-216 STVFNLLSTQNVV
+216 NTVFNLLSTQNIV
-229 SDAGAVRIGSEYI
+229 SDAGAIRIGDEYI

-250 QNVDQLGDLIL
+250 QSVDELGDLLI

-269 IYLRDVAEITRG
+269 IFLKDVAEIKRG
-281 YIEVPSNIIT
+281 YVEVPSNIIN
-291 FNGHLALNLGVSFA
+291 FNGSLALNVGVSFA
-305 QGVNVVEVGQ
+305 QGVNVVEVGKA
-315 RFDRRLAELKYQQP
+315 FDRRLAELKYQQP
-329 VGVEIAEI
+329 VGVEISEI

-346 SVSGFVVSLGQ
+346 SVSGFVISLAQ
-357 AVAIVIVVLL
+357 AVGIVIIVLL

-392 MKYFAIDLQRISLGA
+392 MKYLAIDLQRISLGA

-495 SITPF
+495 SLTPF

-508 QKNAAG
+508 QKIKQGEGEEN
-514 SEDADPY
+514 DPY

-526 VVYRR
+526 VAYKK
-531 FLQLCMRQA
+531 FLEFCMRRA
-540 WFTVIVLVVGLA
+540 WLTVVVLIVGLG
-552 ASVYGFGFVKQAFF
+552 ASVYGFTLVKQSFF
-566 PSSTTPMFQADIW
+566 PSSTTPIFQLDVW

-586 RATNTKLKALESW
+586 RATNDKLKELESW
-599 ITQQDGVEHVTTT
+599 LAEQEHVDHITTT

-637 TRVTSYESLDALMV
+637 TRVDNYEALAPLMAR
-651 KFRAHVEQQFPEVNY
+651 FRDHLKANYPEINY
-666 KLKKIELGPGGGAK
+666 KLKQIELGPGGGAK
-680 IEARLIGSDPTVLRS
+680 IEARIIGSDPTVLRTI
-695 LAAEVQGIMRDDP
+695 AAQVMDIMYAAP

-718 ERTKVLEPKF
+718 ERTQVLEPQF

-748 MSFSGL
+748 MSFSGMT
-754 SIGVYRDG
+754 IGLYRDG

-772 PEEERVDIRNIE
+772 PEDERIDIRNIE
-784 GMKIWSPALS
+784 GMKIWSPAQS
-794 EFIPLQQVTLGY
+794 EFIPLQQVTMGY

-823 LTVMADPDLLGEET
+823 LTVMADPDILGEET
-837 AATLQ
+837 ASTLQ
-842 SRLQTKIE
+842 KRLQPQIE
-850 ALEFPPGYS
+850 AIQMPPGYS

-864 EYESSADAQA
+864 EYESSGDAQE

-890 TVFLFNSIKEPI
+890 TVFLFNSIKEPL
-902 IVWCTVPLALIGVT
+902 IVWLTVPLALIGVT
-916 SGLLLL
+916 TGLLALN
-922 DTPFGFMALLGFLS
+922 TPFGFMALLGFLS

-955 MKLGKDPYVAVVD
+955 MKSGKEAYDAVVD
-968 AALSRVRP
+968 AAVSRVRP

-1007 LGFATVL
+1007 LGFATIL

-1020 VLYRLFHSV
+1020 VLYRLFHKVSV
-1029 RVPNGREP
+1029 PK
-1037 SDPSAQGMQEATQ
+1037 

>member
-1 MTNSNQTPRADDDIT
+1 MSEQNNVAPQKDDDGNVT

-27 ISWMISLIF
+27 ISWMVSLIF
-36 LIGGAAAFFGLGR
+36 LIGGVSAFFGLGR

-139 GVNDPQV
+139 GVNEPSV

-182 LIDGVSKVSVS
+182 LVDGVSKVSVS

-207 RLSSLGLSP
+207 KLSSLGLSP
-216 STVFNLLSTQNVV
+216 NTVFNLLSTQNVV
-229 SDAGAVRIGSEYI
+229 SDAGAIRIGDEYI

-250 QNVDQLGDLIL
+250 QSVDELGDLLL

-269 IYLRDVAEITRG
+269 IFLKDVAEIKRG
-281 YIEVPSNIIT
+281 YVDVPTNIINY
-291 FNGHLALNLGVSFA
+291 NGQLALNLGVSFA
-305 QGVNVVEVGQ
+305 QGVNVVEVGKA
-315 RFDRRLAELKYQQP
+315 FDRRVAELKYQQP
-329 VGVEIAEI
+329 VGVEISEI
-337 YSQPKEVDK
+337 YNQPKEVNK
-346 SVSGFVVSLGQ
+346 SVSGFVISLAQ
-357 AVAIVIVVLL
+357 AVGIVIVVLL

-392 MKYFAIDLQRISLGA
+392 MKYLAIDLQRISLGA

-495 SITPF
+495 SLTPF

-508 QKNAAG
+508 QKIKSG
-514 SEDADPY
+514 EGEDNDPY
-521 NGIIF
+521 NGIVF
-526 VVYRR
+526 VMYKK
-531 FLQLCMRQA
+531 FLSFCMRRA
-540 WFTVIVLVVGLA
+540 WFTVVVLVAGLA
-552 ASVYGFGFVKQAFF
+552 ASVYGFTYVKQAFF
-566 PSSTTPMFQADIW
+566 PSSTTPIFQLDVW

-586 RATNTKLKALESW
+586 RATNDTLKELEGW
-599 ITQQDGVEHVTTT
+599 LAEQDHVDHITTT

-632 YGEIT
+632 YGEVT
-637 TRVTSYESLDALMV
+637 TRVENYEALAPLMDR
-651 KFRAHVEQQFPEVNY
+651 FREHIKTNYPEINY
-666 KLKKIELGPGGGAK
+666 KLKQIELGPAGGAK
-680 IEARLIGSDPTVLRS
+680 IEARIIGSDPTVLRTI
-695 LAAEVQGIMRDDP
+695 AAQVMDVMYADP

-718 ERTKVLEPKF
+718 ERTQVLEPQF

-748 MSFSGL
+748 MSFSGMT
-754 SIGVYRDG
+754 IGLYRDG

-772 PEEERVDIRNIE
+772 PEDERIDIRNIE
-784 GMKIWSPALS
+784 GMKIWSPAQS
-794 EFIPLQQVTLGY
+794 EFIPLQQVTMGY

-823 LTVMADPDLLGEET
+823 LTVMADPDILGEET

-842 SRLQTKIE
+842 KRLQPAIE
-850 ALEFPPGYS
+850 AIEMPPGYS

-864 EYESSADAQA
+864 EYESSGKAKA
-874 SLFTTMP
+874 SLFSTMP

-890 TVFLFNSIKEPI
+890 TIFLFNSIKEPL
-902 IVWCTVPLALIGVT
+902 IVWLTVPLALIGVT
-916 SGLLLL
+916 TGLLALN
-922 DTPFGFMALLGFLS
+922 TPFGFMALLGFLS

-955 MKLGKDPYVAVVD
+955 MQSGKEAYDAVVD
-968 AALSRVRP
+968 AAVSRVRP

-1020 VLYRLFHSV
+1020 VLYRLFH
-1029 RVPNGREP
+1029 RVAVPK
-1037 SDPSAQGMQEATQ
+1037 

>member
-1 MTNSNQTPRADDDIT
+1 MSDLNKSVPQSDDDVT

-27 ISWMISLIF
+27 ISWMVALIF
-36 LIGGAAAFFGLGR
+36 LIGGIAAFFGLGR

-78 TYPLEK
+78 TYPIEK

-132 LKGSLPP
+132 LKGTLPP
-139 GVNDPQV
+139 GVNEPQV

-182 LIDGVSKVSVS
+182 LVDGVSKVSVS
-193 GQQQEQVFIEISMK
+193 GQQQEQVFIEVSMK
-207 RLSSLGLSP
+207 KLSSIGLSP
-216 STVFNLLSTQNVV
+216 DTVFNLLSTQNVV
-229 SDAGAVRIGSEYI
+229 SDAGAIRIGDEYI

-250 QNVDQLGDLIL
+250 QSVDELGDLLI

-269 IYLRDVAEITRG
+269 IFLKDVAEIKRG
-281 YIEVPSNIIT
+281 YVEVPNNIIN
-291 FNGHLALNLGVSFA
+291 FNGSLALNVGVSFA
-305 QGVNVVEVGQ
+305 EGVNVVEVGKA
-315 RFDRRLAELKYQQP
+315 FDHRLAELKYQQP
-329 VGVEIAEI
+329 VGIEISEI

-346 SVSGFVVSLGQ
+346 SVSGFVVSLAQ
-357 AVAIVIVVLL
+357 AVGIVIIVLL

-392 MKYFAIDLQRISLGA
+392 MKYLAIDLQRISLGA

-495 SITPF
+495 SLTPF

-508 QKNAAG
+508 QKIKQGEGEEN
-514 SEDADPY
+514 DPY
-521 NGIIF
+521 NGVIF
-526 VVYRR
+526 VIYKK
-531 FLQLCMRQA
+531 FLQFCMRRA
-540 WFTVIVLVVGLA
+540 WFTVVVLIAGLA
-552 ASVYGFGFVKQAFF
+552 ASVYGFTFVKQAFF
-566 PSSTTPMFQADIW
+566 PSSTTPIFQLDVW
-579 LPEGTDI
+579 MPEGTDI
-586 RATNTKLKALESW
+586 RATNTTLKELERW
-599 ITQQDGVEHVTTT
+599 LAKQEHVDHITTT

-637 TRVTSYESLDALMV
+637 TRMENYEALKPLMA
-651 KFRAHVEQQFPEVNY
+651 KFREYLKANYPEINY
-666 KLKKIELGPGGGAK
+666 KLKQIELGPGGGAK
-680 IEARLIGSDPTVLRS
+680 IEARIIGSDPTILRTI
-695 LAAEVQGIMRDDP
+695 AAQVKDIMYADP
-708 GATNIRHDWR
+708 QATNIRHDWR
-718 ERTKVLEPKF
+718 ERTQVLEPQF

-748 MSFSGL
+748 MSFSGMT
-754 SIGVYRDG
+754 IGLYRDG

-772 PEEERVDIRNIE
+772 PEDERIDIRNIE
-784 GMKIWSPALS
+784 GMKIWSPAQS
-794 EFIPLQQVTLGY
+794 EFIPLQQVTMGY

-823 LTVMADPDLLGEET
+823 LTVMADPDILGEET
-837 AATLQ
+837 ASTLQ
-842 SRLQTKIE
+842 KRLQPQIE
-850 ALEFPPGYS
+850 AIQMPPGYS

-864 EYESSADAQA
+864 EYESSGDAQE

-890 TVFLFNSIKEPI
+890 TVFLFNSIKEPL
-902 IVWCTVPLALIGVT
+902 IVWLTVPLALIGVT
-916 SGLLLL
+916 TGLLALN
-922 DTPFGFMALLGFLS
+922 TPFGFMALLGFLS

-955 MKLGKDPYVAVVD
+955 MKSGKEAYDAVVD
-968 AALSRVRP
+968 AAVSRVRP

-1020 VLYRLFHSV
+1020 VLYRLFHKV
-1029 RVPNGREP
+1029 AVPKQ
-1037 SDPSAQGMQEATQ
+1037 A

>member
-1 MTNSNQTPRADDDIT
+1 MSEQNKVPQSDDDVT

-27 ISWMISLIF
+27 ISWMVSLIF
-36 LIGGAAAFFGLGR
+36 LIGGIAAFFGLGR

-93 EVNSISSRGLS
+93 EVNSISNRGLS

-132 LKGSLPP
+132 LKVTLPP
-139 GVNDPQV
+139 GVNEPQV

-182 LIDGVSKVSVS
+182 LVDGVSKVSVS
-193 GQQQEQVFIEISMK
+193 GQQQEQVFIEVSMK
-207 RLSSLGLSP
+207 KLSSIGLSP
-216 STVFNLLSTQNVV
+216 NTVFNLLSTQNIV
-229 SDAGAVRIGSEYI
+229 SDAGAIRIGDEYI

-250 QNVDQLGDLIL
+250 QSVDELGDLLI

-269 IYLRDVAEITRG
+269 IFLKDVAEIKRG
-281 YIEVPSNIIT
+281 YVEVPSNIIN
-291 FNGHLALNLGVSFA
+291 FNGSLALNVGVSFA
-305 QGVNVVEVGQ
+305 QGVNVVEVGKA
-315 RFDRRLAELKYQQP
+315 FDRRLAELKYQQP
-329 VGVEIAEI
+329 VGVEISEI

-346 SVSGFVVSLGQ
+346 SVSGFVISLAQ
-357 AVAIVIVVLL
+357 AVGIVIIVLL

-392 MKYFAIDLQRISLGA
+392 MKYLAIDLQRISLGA

-495 SITPF
+495 SLTPF

-508 QKNAAG
+508 QKIKQGEGEEN
-514 SEDADPY
+514 DPY

-526 VVYRR
+526 VAYKK
-531 FLQLCMRQA
+531 FLEFCMRRA
-540 WFTVIVLVVGLA
+540 WLTVVVLIVGLG
-552 ASVYGFGFVKQAFF
+552 ASVYGFTLVKQSFF
-566 PSSTTPMFQADIW
+566 PSSTTPIFQLDVW

-586 RATNTKLKALESW
+586 RATNDKLKELESW
-599 ITQQDGVEHVTTT
+599 LAEQEHVDHITTT

-637 TRVTSYESLDALMV
+637 TRVDNYEALAPLMAR
-651 KFRAHVEQQFPEVNY
+651 FRDHLKANYPEINY
-666 KLKKIELGPGGGAK
+666 KLKQIELGPGGGAK
-680 IEARLIGSDPTVLRS
+680 IEARIIGSDPTVLRTI
-695 LAAEVQGIMRDDP
+695 AAQVMDIMYADP

-718 ERTKVLEPKF
+718 ERTQVLEPQF

-748 MSFSGL
+748 MSFSGMT
-754 SIGVYRDG
+754 IGLYRDG

-772 PEEERVDIRNIE
+772 PEDERIDIRNIE
-784 GMKIWSPALS
+784 GMKIWSPAQS
-794 EFIPLQQVTLGY
+794 EFIPLQQVTMGY

-823 LTVMADPDLLGEET
+823 LTVMADPDILGEET
-837 AATLQ
+837 ASTLQ
-842 SRLQTKIE
+842 KRLQPQIE
-850 ALEFPPGYS
+850 AIQMPPGYS

-864 EYESSADAQA
+864 ST
-874 SLFTTMP
+874 SLQVM
-881 MGYLFMFLI
+881 L
-890 TVFLFNSIKEPI
+890 K
-902 IVWCTVPLALIGVT
+902 
-916 SGLLLL
+916 
-922 DTPFGFMALLGFLS
+922 S
-936 LSGMVLKNGIVLL
+936 LCS
-949 DQIEIE
+949 Q
-955 MKLGKDPYVAVVD
+955 
-968 AALSRVRP
+968 RCRW
-976 VCMAA
+976 
-981 ITTIL
+981 
-986 GMIPLLPDIF
+986 
-996 FKPMAVTIMFG
+996 
-1007 LGFATVL
+1007 ATC
-1014 TLIVVP
+1014 
-1020 VLYRLFHSV
+1020 SC
-1029 RVPNGREP
+1029 
-1037 SDPSAQGMQEATQ
+1037 S

>member
-1 MTNSNQTPRADDDIT
+1 MSEQNKVPQSDDDVA

-27 ISWMISLIF
+27 ISWMVSLIF
-36 LIGGAAAFFGLGR
+36 LIGGIAAFFGLGR

-93 EVNSISSRGLS
+93 EVNSISNRGLS

-132 LKGSLPP
+132 LKVTLPP
-139 GVNDPQV
+139 GVNEPQV

-182 LIDGVSKVSVS
+182 LVDGVSKVSVS
-193 GQQQEQVFIEISMK
+193 GQQQEQVFIEVSMK
-207 RLSSLGLSP
+207 KLSSIGLSP
-216 STVFNLLSTQNVV
+216 NTVFNLLSTQNIV
-229 SDAGAVRIGSEYI
+229 SDAGAIRIGDEYI

-250 QNVDQLGDLIL
+250 QSVDELGDLLI

-269 IYLRDVAEITRG
+269 IFLKDVAEIKRG
-281 YIEVPSNIIT
+281 YVEVPSNIIN
-291 FNGHLALNLGVSFA
+291 FNGSLALNVGVSFA
-305 QGVNVVEVGQ
+305 QGVNVVEVGKA
-315 RFDRRLAELKYQQP
+315 FDRRLAELKYQQP
-329 VGVEIAEI
+329 VGVEISEI

-346 SVSGFVVSLGQ
+346 SVSGFVISLAQ
-357 AVAIVIVVLL
+357 AVGIVIIVLL

-392 MKYFAIDLQRISLGA
+392 MKYLAIDLQRISLGA

-495 SITPF
+495 SLTPF

-508 QKNAAG
+508 QKIKQGEGEEN
-514 SEDADPY
+514 DPY

-526 VVYRR
+526 VAYKK
-531 FLQLCMRQA
+531 FLEFCMRRA
-540 WFTVIVLVVGLA
+540 WLTVVVLIVGLG
-552 ASVYGFGFVKQAFF
+552 ASVYGFTLVKQSFF
-566 PSSTTPMFQADIW
+566 PSSTTPIFQLDVW

-586 RATNTKLKALESW
+586 RATNDKLKELESW
-599 ITQQDGVEHVTTT
+599 LAEQEHVDHITTT

-637 TRVTSYESLDALMV
+637 TRVDNYEALAPLMAR
-651 KFRAHVEQQFPEVNY
+651 FRDHLKANYPEINY
-666 KLKKIELGPGGGAK
+666 KLKQIELGPGGGAK
-680 IEARLIGSDPTVLRS
+680 IEARIIGSDPTVLRTI
-695 LAAEVQGIMRDDP
+695 AAQVMDIMYADP

-718 ERTKVLEPKF
+718 ERTQVLEPQF

-748 MSFSGL
+748 MSFSGMT
-754 SIGVYRDG
+754 IGLYRDG

-772 PEEERVDIRNIE
+772 PEDERIDIRNIE
-784 GMKIWSPALS
+784 GMKIWSPAQS
-794 EFIPLQQVTLGY
+794 EFIPLQQVTMGY

-823 LTVMADPDLLGEET
+823 LTVMADPDILGEET
-837 AATLQ
+837 ASTLQ
-842 SRLQTKIE
+842 KRLQPQIE
-850 ALEFPPGYS
+850 AIQMPPGYS

-864 EYESSADAQA
+864 EYESSGDAQE

-890 TVFLFNSIKEPI
+890 TVFLFNSIKEPL
-902 IVWCTVPLALIGVT
+902 IVWLTVPLALIGVT
-916 SGLLLL
+916 TGLLALN
-922 DTPFGFMALLGFLS
+922 TPFGFMALLGFLS

-955 MKLGKDPYVAVVD
+955 MKSGKEAYDAVVD
-968 AALSRVRP
+968 AAVSRVRP

-1007 LGFATVL
+1007 LGFATIL

-1020 VLYRLFHSV
+1020 VLYRLFHKVSV
-1029 RVPNGREP
+1029 PK
-1037 SDPSAQGMQEATQ
+1037 

>member
-1 MTNSNQTPRADDDIT
+1 MSEQNKVPQSDDDVT

-27 ISWMISLIF
+27 ISWMVSLIF
-36 LIGGAAAFFGLGR
+36 LIGGIAAFFGLGR

-93 EVNSISSRGLS
+93 EVNSISNRGLS

-132 LKGSLPP
+132 LKVTLPP
-139 GVNDPQV
+139 GVNEPQV

-182 LIDGVSKVSVS
+182 LVDGVSKVSVS

-207 RLSSLGLSP
+207 KLSSIGLSP
-216 STVFNLLSTQNVV
+216 NTVFNLLSTQNIV
-229 SDAGAVRIGSEYI
+229 SDAGAIRIGDEYI

-250 QNVDQLGDLIL
+250 QSVDELGDLLI

-269 IYLRDVAEITRG
+269 IFLKDVAEIKRG
-281 YIEVPSNIIT
+281 YVEVPSNIIN
-291 FNGHLALNLGVSFA
+291 FNGSLALNVGVSFA
-305 QGVNVVEVGQ
+305 QGVNVVEVGKA
-315 RFDRRLAELKYQQP
+315 FDRRLAELKYQQP
-329 VGVEIAEI
+329 VGVEISEI

-346 SVSGFVVSLGQ
+346 SVSGFVISLAQ
-357 AVAIVIVVLL
+357 AVGIVIIVLL

-392 MKYFAIDLQRISLGA
+392 MKYLAIDLQRISLGA

-495 SITPF
+495 SLTPF

-508 QKNAAG
+508 QKIKQGEGEEN
-514 SEDADPY
+514 DPY

-526 VVYRR
+526 VAYKK
-531 FLQLCMRQA
+531 FLEFCMRRA
-540 WFTVIVLVVGLA
+540 WLTVVVLIVGLG
-552 ASVYGFGFVKQAFF
+552 ASVYGFTLVKQSFF
-566 PSSTTPMFQADIW
+566 PSSTTPIFQLDVW

-586 RATNTKLKALESW
+586 RATNDKLKELESW
-599 ITQQDGVEHVTTT
+599 LAEQEHVDHITTT

-626 EKSYAA
+626 EKNYAA

-637 TRVTSYESLDALMV
+637 TRVDNYEALAPLMAR
-651 KFRAHVEQQFPEVNY
+651 FRDHLKANYPEINY
-666 KLKKIELGPGGGAK
+666 KLKQIELGPGGGAK
-680 IEARLIGSDPTVLRS
+680 IEARIIGSDPTVLRTI
-695 LAAEVQGIMRDDP
+695 AAQVMDIMYADP

-718 ERTKVLEPKF
+718 ERTQVLEPQF

-748 MSFSGL
+748 MSFSGMT
-754 SIGVYRDG
+754 IGLYRDG

-772 PEEERVDIRNIE
+772 PEDERIDIRNIE
-784 GMKIWSPALS
+784 GMKIWSPAQS
-794 EFIPLQQVTLGY
+794 EFIPLQQVTMGY

-823 LTVMADPDLLGEET
+823 LTVMADPDILGEET
-837 AATLQ
+837 ASTLQ
-842 SRLQTKIE
+842 KRLQPQIE
-850 ALEFPPGYS
+850 AIQMPPGYS

-864 EYESSADAQA
+864 EYESSGDAQE

-890 TVFLFNSIKEPI
+890 TVFLFNSIKEPL
-902 IVWCTVPLALIGVT
+902 IVWLTVPLALIGVT
-916 SGLLLL
+916 TGLLALN
-922 DTPFGFMALLGFLS
+922 TPFGFMALLGFLS

-955 MKLGKDPYVAVVD
+955 MKSGKEAYDAVVD
-968 AALSRVRP
+968 AAVSRVRP

-1007 LGFATVL
+1007 LGFATIL

-1020 VLYRLFHSV
+1020 VLYRLFHKVSV
-1029 RVPNGREP
+1029 PK
-1037 SDPSAQGMQEATQ
+1037 

>member
-1 MTNSNQTPRADDDIT
+1 MSEQNKVPQSDDDVT

-27 ISWMISLIF
+27 ISWMVSLIF
-36 LIGGAAAFFGLGR
+36 LIGGIAAFFGLGR

-93 EVNSISSRGLS
+93 EVNSISNRGLS

-132 LKGSLPP
+132 LKVTLPP
-139 GVNDPQV
+139 GVNEPQV

-182 LIDGVSKVSVS
+182 LVDGVSKVSVS
-193 GQQQEQVFIEISMK
+193 GQQQEQVFIEVSMK
-207 RLSSLGLSP
+207 KLSSIGLSP
-216 STVFNLLSTQNVV
+216 NTVFNLLSTQNIV
-229 SDAGAVRIGSEYI
+229 SDAGAIRIGDEYI

-250 QNVDQLGDLIL
+250 QSVDELGDLLI

-269 IYLRDVAEITRG
+269 IFLKDVAEIKRG
-281 YIEVPSNIIT
+281 YVEVPSNIIN
-291 FNGHLALNLGVSFA
+291 FNGSLALNVGVSFS
-305 QGVNVVEVGQ
+305 QGVNVVEVGKA
-315 RFDRRLAELKYQQP
+315 FDRRLAELKYQQP
-329 VGVEIAEI
+329 VGVEISEI

-346 SVSGFVVSLGQ
+346 SVSGFVISLAQ
-357 AVAIVIVVLL
+357 AVGIVIIVLL

-392 MKYFAIDLQRISLGA
+392 MKYLAIDLQRISLGA

-495 SITPF
+495 SLTPF

-508 QKNAAG
+508 QKIKQGEGEEN
-514 SEDADPY
+514 DPY

-526 VVYRR
+526 VAYKK
-531 FLQLCMRQA
+531 FLEFCMRRA
-540 WFTVIVLVVGLA
+540 WLTVVVLIVGLG
-552 ASVYGFGFVKQAFF
+552 ASVYGFTLVKQSFF
-566 PSSTTPMFQADIW
+566 PSSTTPIFQLDVW

-586 RATNTKLKALESW
+586 RATNDKLKELESW
-599 ITQQDGVEHVTTT
+599 LAEQEHVDHITTT

-637 TRVTSYESLDALMV
+637 TRVDNYEALAPLMAR
-651 KFRAHVEQQFPEVNY
+651 FRDHLKANYPEINY
-666 KLKKIELGPGGGAK
+666 KLKQIELGPGGGAK
-680 IEARLIGSDPTVLRS
+680 IEARIIGSDPTVLRTI
-695 LAAEVQGIMRDDP
+695 AAQVMDIMYADP

-718 ERTKVLEPKF
+718 ERTQVLEPQF

-748 MSFSGL
+748 MSFSGMT
-754 SIGVYRDG
+754 IGLYRDG

-772 PEEERVDIRNIE
+772 PEDERIDIRNIE
-784 GMKIWSPALS
+784 GMKIWSPAQS
-794 EFIPLQQVTLGY
+794 EFIPLQQVTMGY

-823 LTVMADPDLLGEET
+823 LTVMADPDILGEET
-837 AATLQ
+837 ASTLQ
-842 SRLQTKIE
+842 KRLQPQIE
-850 ALEFPPGYS
+850 AIQMPPGYS

-864 EYESSADAQA
+864 EYESSGDAQE

-890 TVFLFNSIKEPI
+890 TVFLFNSIKEPL
-902 IVWCTVPLALIGVT
+902 IVWLTVPLALIGVT
-916 SGLLLL
+916 TGLLALN
-922 DTPFGFMALLGFLS
+922 TPFGFMALLGFLS

-955 MKLGKDPYVAVVD
+955 MKSGKEAYDAVVD
-968 AALSRVRP
+968 AAVSRVRP

-1007 LGFATVL
+1007 LGFATIL

-1020 VLYRLFHSV
+1020 VLYRLFHKVSV
-1029 RVPNGREP
+1029 PK
-1037 SDPSAQGMQEATQ
+1037 

>member
-1 MTNSNQTPRADDDIT
+1 MSEQNNVAPQKDDDENVT

-27 ISWMISLIF
+27 ISWMVSLIF
-36 LIGGAAAFFGLGR
+36 LIGGISAFFGLGR

-78 TYPLEK
+78 TYPIEK

-132 LKGSLPP
+132 LKGTLPP
-139 GVNDPQV
+139 GVNDPSV

-182 LIDGVSKVSVS
+182 LVDGVSKVSAS

-207 RLSSLGLSP
+207 KLSSLGLSP
-216 STVFNLLSTQNVV
+216 NTVFNLLSTQNVV
-229 SDAGAVRIGSEYI
+229 SDAGAIRIGNEYI

-250 QNVDQLGDLIL
+250 QSVDELGDLLI

-269 IYLRDVAEITRG
+269 IFLKDVAEIKRG
-281 YIEVPSNIIT
+281 YMEVPTNIINY
-291 FNGHLALNLGVSFA
+291 NGELALNLGVSFA
-305 QGVNVVEVGQ
+305 QGVNVVEVGKA
-315 RFDRRLAELKYQQP
+315 FDRRVAELKYQQP
-329 VGVEIAEI
+329 VGVEISEI
-337 YSQPKEVDK
+337 YNQPKEVDK
-346 SVSGFVVSLGQ
+346 SVSGFVISLAQ
-357 AVAIVIVVLL
+357 AVGIVIIVLL

-392 MKYFAIDLQRISLGA
+392 MKYLAIDLQRISLGA

-495 SITPF
+495 SLTPF

-508 QKNAAG
+508 QKIKSG
-514 SEDADPY
+514 EGEDNDPY
-521 NGIIF
+521 NGIVF
-526 VVYRR
+526 VMYKK
-531 FLQLCMRQA
+531 FLSFCMRRA
-540 WFTVIVLVVGLA
+540 WFTVVVLVAGLA
-552 ASVYGFGFVKQAFF
+552 ASVYGFTHVKQAFF
-566 PSSTTPMFQADIW
+566 PSSTTPIFQLDVW

-586 RATNTKLKALESW
+586 RATDDTLQELEGW
-599 ITQQDGVEHVTTT
+599 LAEQDHVDHITTT

-637 TRVTSYESLDALMV
+637 TRVDNYEALAPLMER
-651 KFRAHVEQQFPEVNY
+651 FREHLKSDYPEINY
-666 KLKKIELGPGGGAK
+666 KLKQIELGPGGGAK
-680 IEARLIGSDPTVLRS
+680 IEARVIGSDPTVLRTI
-695 LAAEVQGIMRDDP
+695 AAQVMDVMYADP

-718 ERTKVLEPKF
+718 ERTQVLEPQF

-748 MSFSGL
+748 MSFSGM
-754 SIGVYRDG
+754 SIGLYRDG

-772 PEEERVDIRNIE
+772 PEDERIDIRNIE
-784 GMKIWSPALS
+784 GMKIWSPAQS
-794 EFIPLQQVTLGY
+794 EFIPLQQVTMGY

-823 LTVMADPDLLGEET
+823 LTVMADPDILGEET

-842 SRLQTKIE
+842 KRLQPQIE
-850 ALEFPPGYS
+850 AIEMPPGYS

-864 EYESSADAQA
+864 EYESSGDAKA

-890 TVFLFNSIKEPI
+890 TIFLFNSIKEPL
-902 IVWCTVPLALIGVT
+902 IVWLTVPLALIGVT
-916 SGLLLL
+916 TGLLALN
-922 DTPFGFMALLGFLS
+922 TPFGFMALLGFLS

-955 MKLGKDPYVAVVD
+955 MKSGKEAYDAVVD
-968 AALSRVRP
+968 AAVSRVRP

-1020 VLYRLFHSV
+1020 VLYRLFH
-1029 RVPNGREP
+1029 RVALPK
-1037 SDPSAQGMQEATQ
+1037 

>member
-1 MTNSNQTPRADDDIT
+1 MSEQNKVPQSDDDVT

-27 ISWMISLIF
+27 ISWMVSLIF
-36 LIGGAAAFFGLGR
+36 LIGGIAAFFGLGR

-93 EVNSISSRGLS
+93 EVNSISNRGLS

-132 LKGSLPP
+132 LKVTLPP
-139 GVNDPQV
+139 GVNEPQV

-182 LIDGVSKVSVS
+182 LVDGVSKVSVS
-193 GQQQEQVFIEISMK
+193 GQQQEQVFIEVSMK
-207 RLSSLGLSP
+207 KLSSIGLSP
-216 STVFNLLSTQNVV
+216 NTVFNLLSTQNIV
-229 SDAGAVRIGSEYI
+229 SDAGAIRIGDEYI

-250 QNVDQLGDLIL
+250 QSVDELGDLLI

-269 IYLRDVAEITRG
+269 IFLKDVAEIKRG
-281 YIEVPSNIIT
+281 YVEVPSNIIN
-291 FNGHLALNLGVSFA
+291 FNGSLALNVGVSFA
-305 QGVNVVEVGQ
+305 QGVNVVEVGKA
-315 RFDRRLAELKYQQP
+315 FDRRLAELKYQQP
-329 VGVEIAEI
+329 VGVEISEI

-346 SVSGFVVSLGQ
+346 SVSGFVISLAQ
-357 AVAIVIVVLL
+357 AVGIVIIVLL

-392 MKYFAIDLQRISLGA
+392 MKYLAIDLQRISLGA

-495 SITPF
+495 SLTPF

-508 QKNAAG
+508 QKIKQGEGEEN
-514 SEDADPY
+514 DPY

-526 VVYRR
+526 VAYKK
-531 FLQLCMRQA
+531 FLEFCMRRA
-540 WFTVIVLVVGLA
+540 WLTVVVLIVGLG
-552 ASVYGFGFVKQAFF
+552 ASVYGFTLVKQSFF
-566 PSSTTPMFQADIW
+566 PSSTTPIFQLDVW

-586 RATNTKLKALESW
+586 RATNDKLKELESW
-599 ITQQDGVEHVTTT
+599 LAEQEHVDHITTT

-637 TRVTSYESLDALMV
+637 TRVDSYEALAPLMAR
-651 KFRAHVEQQFPEVNY
+651 FRDHLKANYPEINY
-666 KLKKIELGPGGGAK
+666 KLKQIELGPGGGAK
-680 IEARLIGSDPTVLRS
+680 IEARIIGSDPTVLRTI
-695 LAAEVQGIMRDDP
+695 AAQVMDIMYADP

-718 ERTKVLEPKF
+718 ERTQVLEPQF

-748 MSFSGL
+748 MSFSGMT
-754 SIGVYRDG
+754 IGLYRDG

-772 PEEERVDIRNIE
+772 PEDERIDIRNIE
-784 GMKIWSPALS
+784 GMKIWSPAQS
-794 EFIPLQQVTLGY
+794 EFIPLQQVTMGY

-823 LTVMADPDLLGEET
+823 LTVMADPDILGEET
-837 AATLQ
+837 ASTLQ
-842 SRLQTKIE
+842 KRLQPQIE
-850 ALEFPPGYS
+850 AIQMPPGYS

-864 EYESSADAQA
+864 EYESSGDAQE

-890 TVFLFNSIKEPI
+890 TVFLFNSIKEPL
-902 IVWCTVPLALIGVT
+902 IVWLTVPLALIGVT
-916 SGLLLL
+916 TGLLALN
-922 DTPFGFMALLGFLS
+922 TPFGFMALLGFLS

-955 MKLGKDPYVAVVD
+955 MKSGKEAYDAVVD
-968 AALSRVRP
+968 AAVSRVRP

-1007 LGFATVL
+1007 LGFATIL

-1020 VLYRLFHSV
+1020 VLYRLFHKVSV
-1029 RVPNGREP
+1029 PK
-1037 SDPSAQGMQEATQ
+1037 

>member
-1 MTNSNQTPRADDDIT
+1 MSEVNNKSQSDDEVT
-16 GIAAYF
+16 GVAAYF
-22 IRNRV
+22 IRNKV
-27 ISWMISLIF
+27 ISWMLSLIF
-36 LIGGAAAFFGLGR
+36 LIGGVSAFFGLGR

-104 QITVTM
+104 QVTVTM

-132 LKGSLPP
+132 LKGQLPP
-139 GVNDPQV
+139 GVNEPQV

-155 ILLAVTGDGYS
+155 ILLAVTGEGYS
-166 YKELLDYVDYL
+166 YKELLDYIDYL

-182 LIDGVSKVSVS
+182 LVDGVSKVSVS
-193 GQQQEQVFIEISMK
+193 GAQQEQVFIEISMK
-207 RLSSLGLSP
+207 KISSLGLSP
-216 STVFNLLSTQNVV
+216 NTVFNLLSTQNVV
-229 SDAGAVRIGSEYI
+229 SDAGAVRIGNEYI
-242 RIQPTGEF
+242 RIHPTGEF
-250 QNVDQLGDLIL
+250 QNVEQLGDLIL
-261 TESGAQGL
+261 TEGGAQGL
-269 IYLRDVAEITRG
+269 IYLKDVAEVKRG
-281 YIEVPSNIIT
+281 YIEVPTNIIGY
-291 FNGHLALNLGVSFA
+291 NGTLALNMGISFA
-305 QGVNVVEVGQ
+305 QGVNVVAVGEA
-315 RFDRRLAELKYQQP
+315 FDRRLAELKYQQP
-329 VGVEIAEI
+329 IGIDISEV
-337 YSQPKEVDK
+337 YNQPKEVEK

-392 MKYFAIDLQRISLGA
+392 MQYFKIDLQRISLGA

-426 LIGTQKGRTRLQAAT
+426 LIGTQKGRTRMQAAT

-500 FADIFFKG
+500 FADLFFKG
-508 QKNAAG
+508 QKVDPD
-514 SEDADPY
+514 SEGKDPY
-521 NGIIF
+521 NGMVF
-526 VVYRR
+526 VIYKK
-531 FLQLCMRQA
+531 FLEFCMKRA
-540 WFTVIVLVVGLA
+540 WLTMVVLVIGLG

-566 PSSTTPMFQADIW
+566 PSSTTPMFQVDVW
-579 LPEGTDI
+579 MPEGTDI
-586 RATNTKLKALESW
+586 RATNTKLKVLENWLSE
-599 ITQQDGVEHVTTT
+599 QEEVEHITTT

-626 EKSYAA
+626 EKSYSA

-637 TRVTSYESLDALMV
+637 TRVKSYDVLAPLMKRFREYVDAS
-651 KFRAHVEQQFPEVNY
+651 FPEIDY
-666 KLKKIELGPGGGAK
+666 KLKQIELGPGGGAK
-680 IEARLIGSDPTVLRS
+680 IEARIVGSDPTVLRS
-695 LAAEVQGIMRDDP
+695 IAAQVMDIMHADP
-708 GATNIRHDWR
+708 GAFNVRHDWR
-718 ERTKVLEPKF
+718 ERTKVLEPQF

-742 VDDFLS
+742 VDDFLA
-748 MSFSGL
+748 MSFSGK

-772 PEEERVDIRNIE
+772 PDDERIDIRNIE

-806 DMRWED
+806 KMQWED
-812 PIIVRKNRKRM
+812 PLIIRKNRKRM
-823 LTVMADPDLLGEET
+823 LTIMADPDLLGEET

-842 SRLQTKIE
+842 KRLQPQIE
-850 ALEFPPGYS
+850 AIELPPGYS

-890 TVFLFNSIKEPI
+890 TVFLFNSVKEPL
-902 IVWCTVPLALIGVT
+902 IVWLTVPLALIGVT
-916 SGLLLL
+916 TGLLVLN
-922 DTPFGFMALLGFLS
+922 TPFGFMALLGFLS
-936 LSGMVLKNGIVLL
+936 LSGMLLKNGIVLL
-949 DQIEIE
+949 DQIDIE
-955 MKLGKDPYVAVVD
+955 MKSGKEPYIAVVD

-1020 VLYRLFHSV
+1020 VLYRMFHKIKV
-1029 RVPNGREP
+1029 V
-1037 SDPSAQGMQEATQ
+1037 

>member
-1 MTNSNQTPRADDDIT
+1 MSEQNKVPQSDDYVT

-27 ISWMISLIF
+27 ISWMVSLIF
-36 LIGGAAAFFGLGR
+36 LIGGIAAFFGLGR

-93 EVNSISSRGLS
+93 EVNSISNRGLS

-132 LKGSLPP
+132 LKVTLPP
-139 GVNDPQV
+139 GVNEPQV

-182 LIDGVSKVSVS
+182 LVDGVSKVSVS
-193 GQQQEQVFIEISMK
+193 GQQQEQVFIEVSMK
-207 RLSSLGLSP
+207 KLSSIGLSP
-216 STVFNLLSTQNVV
+216 NTVFNLLSTQNIV
-229 SDAGAVRIGSEYI
+229 SDAGAIRIGDEYI

-250 QNVDQLGDLIL
+250 QSVDELGDLLI

-269 IYLRDVAEITRG
+269 IFLKDVAEIKRG
-281 YIEVPSNIIT
+281 YVEVPSNIIN
-291 FNGHLALNLGVSFA
+291 FNGSLALNVGVSFA
-305 QGVNVVEVGQ
+305 QGVNVVEVGKA
-315 RFDRRLAELKYQQP
+315 FDRRLAELKYQQP
-329 VGVEIAEI
+329 VGVEISEI

-346 SVSGFVVSLGQ
+346 SVSGFVISLAQ
-357 AVAIVIVVLL
+357 AVGIVIIVLL

-392 MKYFAIDLQRISLGA
+392 MKYLAIDLQRISLGA

-495 SITPF
+495 SLTPF

-508 QKNAAG
+508 QKIKQGEGEEN
-514 SEDADPY
+514 DPY

-526 VVYRR
+526 VAYKK
-531 FLQLCMRQA
+531 FLEFCMRRA
-540 WFTVIVLVVGLA
+540 WLTVVVLIVGLG
-552 ASVYGFGFVKQAFF
+552 ASVYGFTLVKQSFF
-566 PSSTTPMFQADIW
+566 PSSTTPIFQLDVW

-586 RATNTKLKALESW
+586 RATNDKLKELESW
-599 ITQQDGVEHVTTT
+599 LAEQEHVDHITTT

-637 TRVTSYESLDALMV
+637 TRVDNYEALAPLMAR
-651 KFRAHVEQQFPEVNY
+651 FRDHLKANYPEINY
-666 KLKKIELGPGGGAK
+666 KLKQIELGPGGGAK
-680 IEARLIGSDPTVLRS
+680 IEARIIGSDPTVLRTI
-695 LAAEVQGIMRDDP
+695 AAQVMDIMYADP

-718 ERTKVLEPKF
+718 ERTQVLEPQF

-748 MSFSGL
+748 MSFSGMT
-754 SIGVYRDG
+754 IGLYRDG

-772 PEEERVDIRNIE
+772 PEDERIDIRNIE
-784 GMKIWSPALS
+784 GMKIWSPAQS
-794 EFIPLQQVTLGY
+794 EFIPLQQVTMGY

-823 LTVMADPDLLGEET
+823 LTVMADPDILGEET
-837 AATLQ
+837 ASTLQ
-842 SRLQTKIE
+842 KRLQPQIE
-850 ALEFPPGYS
+850 AIQMPPGYS

-864 EYESSADAQA
+864 EYESSGDAQE

-890 TVFLFNSIKEPI
+890 TVFLFNSIKEPL
-902 IVWCTVPLALIGVT
+902 IVWLTVPLALIGVT
-916 SGLLLL
+916 TGLLALN
-922 DTPFGFMALLGFLS
+922 TPFGFMALLGFLS

-955 MKLGKDPYVAVVD
+955 MKSGKEAYDAVVD
-968 AALSRVRP
+968 AAVSRVRP

-1007 LGFATVL
+1007 LGFATIL

-1020 VLYRLFHSV
+1020 VLYRLFHKVSV
-1029 RVPNGREP
+1029 PK
-1037 SDPSAQGMQEATQ
+1037 

>member
-1 MTNSNQTPRADDDIT
+1 MSEQNKVPQSDDDVT

-27 ISWMISLIF
+27 ISWMVSLIF
-36 LIGGAAAFFGLGR
+36 LIGGIAAFFGLGR

-93 EVNSISSRGLS
+93 EVNSISNRGLS

-132 LKGSLPP
+132 LKVTLPP
-139 GVNDPQV
+139 GVNEPQV

-182 LIDGVSKVSVS
+182 LVDGVSKVSVS
-193 GQQQEQVFIEISMK
+193 GQQQEQVFIEVSMK
-207 RLSSLGLSP
+207 KLSSIGLSP
-216 STVFNLLSTQNVV
+216 NTVFNLLSTQNIV
-229 SDAGAVRIGSEYI
+229 SDAGAIRIGDEYI

-250 QNVDQLGDLIL
+250 QSVDELGDLLI

-269 IYLRDVAEITRG
+269 IFLKDVAEIKRG
-281 YIEVPSNIIT
+281 YVEVPSNIIN
-291 FNGHLALNLGVSFA
+291 FNGSLALNVGVSFA
-305 QGVNVVEVGQ
+305 QGVNVVEVGKA
-315 RFDRRLAELKYQQP
+315 FDRRLAELKYQQP
-329 VGVEIAEI
+329 VGVEISEI

-346 SVSGFVVSLGQ
+346 SVSGFVISLAQ
-357 AVAIVIVVLL
+357 AVGIVIIVLL

-392 MKYFAIDLQRISLGA
+392 MKYLAIDLQRISLGA

-495 SITPF
+495 SLTPF

-508 QKNAAG
+508 QKIKQGEGEEN
-514 SEDADPY
+514 DPY

-526 VVYRR
+526 VAYKK
-531 FLQLCMRQA
+531 FLEFCMRRA
-540 WFTVIVLVVGLA
+540 WLTVLVLIVGLG
-552 ASVYGFGFVKQAFF
+552 ASVYGFTLVKQSFF
-566 PSSTTPMFQADIW
+566 PSSTTPIFQLDVW

-586 RATNTKLKALESW
+586 RATNDKLKELESW
-599 ITQQDGVEHVTTT
+599 LAEQEHVDHITTT

-637 TRVTSYESLDALMV
+637 TRVDNYEALAPLMAR
-651 KFRAHVEQQFPEVNY
+651 FRDHLKANYPEINY
-666 KLKKIELGPGGGAK
+666 KLKQIELGPGGGAK
-680 IEARLIGSDPTVLRS
+680 IEARIIGSDPTVLRTI
-695 LAAEVQGIMRDDP
+695 AAQVMDIMYADP

-718 ERTKVLEPKF
+718 ERTQVLEPQF

-748 MSFSGL
+748 MSFSGMT
-754 SIGVYRDG
+754 IGLYRDG

-767 IVARL
+767 IMARL
-772 PEEERVDIRNIE
+772 PEDERIDIRNIE
-784 GMKIWSPALS
+784 GMKIWSPAQS
-794 EFIPLQQVTLGY
+794 EFIPLQQVTMGY

-823 LTVMADPDLLGEET
+823 LTVMADPDILGEET
-837 AATLQ
+837 ASTLQ
-842 SRLQTKIE
+842 KRLQPQIE
-850 ALEFPPGYS
+850 AIQMPPGYS

-864 EYESSADAQA
+864 EYESSGDAQE

-890 TVFLFNSIKEPI
+890 TVFLFNSIKEPL
-902 IVWCTVPLALIGVT
+902 IVWLTVPLALIGVT
-916 SGLLLL
+916 TGLLALN
-922 DTPFGFMALLGFLS
+922 TPFGFMALLGFLS

-955 MKLGKDPYVAVVD
+955 MKSGKEAYDAVVD
-968 AALSRVRP
+968 AAVSRVRP

-1007 LGFATVL
+1007 LGFATIL

-1020 VLYRLFHSV
+1020 VLYRLFHKVSV
-1029 RVPNGREP
+1029 PK
-1037 SDPSAQGMQEATQ
+1037 

>member
-1 MTNSNQTPRADDDIT
+1 MNNKVETPQNDDDIT

-27 ISWMISLIF
+27 ISWMIALIF
-36 LIGGAAAFFGLGR
+36 LIGGVASFFGLGR

-93 EVNSISSRGLS
+93 EINSISSRGLS
-104 QITVTM
+104 QISVTM

-155 ILLAVTGDGYS
+155 ILLAVTGEGYS

-182 LIDGVSKVSVS
+182 LVDGVSKISVT
-193 GQQQEQVFIEISMK
+193 GEQQEQVFIEISMK
-207 RLSSLGLSP
+207 RLSSLGLAP
-216 STVFNLLSTQNVV
+216 TTVFNLLSTQNIV
-229 SDAGAVRIGSEYI
+229 SPAGAVRIGSEYI
-242 RIQPTGEF
+242 RIHPTGEF
-250 QNVDQLGDLIL
+250 ENVDQLGDLII

-269 IYLRDVAEITRG
+269 IYLRDVAEIKRG
-281 YIEVPSNIIT
+281 DIDVPTNVIT
-291 FNGHLALNLGVSFA
+291 FNGRLALNVGVSFA
-305 QGVNVVEVGQ
+305 QGINVVKVGE

-329 VGVEIAEI
+329 VGIDISEI

-346 SVSGFVVSLGQ
+346 SVRGFVVSLGQ
-357 AVAIVIVVLL
+357 AVAIVIIVLL

-377 IGLILLLTVLGTFIF
+377 IGLILLLTVSGTFIF
-392 MKYFAIDLQRISLGA
+392 MKYYQIDLQRISLGA

-450 LLGATVIAVTAF
+450 LLGATIIAVTAF

-495 SITPF
+495 SLTPF
-500 FADIFFKG
+500 FADIFFRG
-508 QKNAAG
+508 QKAPQG
-514 SEDADPY
+514 DESSDPY
-521 NGIIF
+521 NGVIF
-526 VVYRR
+526 VVYKG
-531 FLQLCMRQA
+531 FLEFCMKRA
-540 WFTVIVLVVGLA
+540 WLTMAVLVLGLV
-552 ASVYGFGFVKQAFF
+552 ASIYGFTHVKQSFF
-566 PSSTTPMFQADIW
+566 PSSTTPIFQVDVW

-586 RATNTKLKALESW
+586 RATNTKLKSLEVW
-599 ITQQDGVEHVTTT
+599 ISEQSGVEHVTTT

-637 TRVTSYESLDALMV
+637 TRVTNHETLPDLMAR
-651 KFRAHVEQQFPEVNY
+651 FREHLEQNFPEINY
-666 KLKKIELGPGGGAK
+666 KLKQIELGPGGGAK
-680 IEARLIGSDPTVLRS
+680 IEARVIGSDPTVLRS
-695 LAAEVQGIMRDDP
+695 IAAQIETIMHADP

-718 ERTKVLEPKF
+718 QRTKILEPQF

-742 VDDFLS
+742 VDDFLA
-748 MSFSGL
+748 MSFAGKAV
-754 SIGVYRDG
+754 GVYRDG

-772 PEEERVDIRNIE
+772 PEDERVDIRNIE

-794 EFIPLQQVTLGY
+794 EYIPLQQVTLGY
-806 DMRWED
+806 EMFWED
-812 PIIVRKNRKRM
+812 PIIVRKDRKRV
-823 LTVMADPDLLGEET
+823 LTIMADPDILGEET

-842 SRLQTKIE
+842 KRIQSQVESI
-850 ALEFPPGYS
+850 EFPSGYS

-864 EYESSADAQA
+864 EYESSGDAQA
-874 SLFTTMP
+874 SLFMTMP
-881 MGYLFMFLI
+881 LGYLFMFLI
-890 TVFLFNSIKEPI
+890 TVFLFNSVKEPL
-902 IVWCTVPLALIGVT
+902 IVWCTVPLAIIGVT
-916 SGLLLL
+916 TGLLALN
-922 DTPFGFMALLGFLS
+922 TPFGFMALLGFLS

-949 DQIEIE
+949 DQINIEIHS
-955 MKLGKDPYVAVVD
+955 GKEPYSAVVE

-981 ITTIL
+981 ITTVL
-986 GMIPLLPDIF
+986 GMVPLLPDIF

-1020 VLYRLFHSV
+1020 VLYRLFH
-1029 RVPNGREP
+1029 RV
-1037 SDPSAQGMQEATQ
+1037 SIQS

>member
-1 MTNSNQTPRADDDIT
+1 MSDLNKSVPQSDDDVT

-27 ISWMISLIF
+27 ISWMVALIF
-36 LIGGAAAFFGLGR
+36 LIGGIAAFFGLGR

-78 TYPLEK
+78 TYPIEK

-132 LKGSLPP
+132 LKGTLPP
-139 GVNDPQV
+139 GVNEPQV

-182 LIDGVSKVSVS
+182 LVDGVSKVSVS
-193 GQQQEQVFIEISMK
+193 GQQQEQVFIEVSMK
-207 RLSSLGLSP
+207 KLSSIGLAP
-216 STVFNLLSTQNVV
+216 DTVFNLLSTQNVV
-229 SDAGAVRIGSEYI
+229 SDAGAIRIGDEYI

-250 QNVDQLGDLIL
+250 QSVEELGDLLI

-269 IYLRDVAEITRG
+269 IFLKDVAEIKRG
-281 YIEVPSNIIT
+281 YVEVPSNIIN
-291 FNGHLALNLGVSFA
+291 FNGSLALNVGVSFA
-305 QGVNVVEVGQ
+305 EGVNVVEVGKA
-315 RFDRRLAELKYQQP
+315 FDHRLAELKYQQP
-329 VGVEIAEI
+329 VGIEISEI

-346 SVSGFVVSLGQ
+346 SVSGFVVSLAQ
-357 AVAIVIVVLL
+357 AVGIVIIVLL

-392 MKYFAIDLQRISLGA
+392 MKYLAIDLQRISLGA

-495 SITPF
+495 SLTPF

-508 QKNAAG
+508 QKIKQGEGEEN
-514 SEDADPY
+514 DPY
-521 NGIIF
+521 NGVIF
-526 VVYRR
+526 VIYKK
-531 FLQLCMRQA
+531 FLQFCMRRA
-540 WFTVIVLVVGLA
+540 WFTVVVLIAGLA
-552 ASVYGFGFVKQAFF
+552 ASVYGFTFVKQAFF
-566 PSSTTPMFQADIW
+566 PSSTTPIFQLDVW
-579 LPEGTDI
+579 MPEGTDI
-586 RATNTKLKALESW
+586 RATNTTLKELESW
-599 ITQQDGVEHVTTT
+599 LAKQEHVDHITTT

-637 TRVTSYESLDALMV
+637 TRMENYEALKPLMA
-651 KFRAHVEQQFPEVNY
+651 KFREYLKASYPEINY
-666 KLKKIELGPGGGAK
+666 KLKQIELGPGGGAK
-680 IEARLIGSDPTVLRS
+680 IEARIIGSDPTVLRTI
-695 LAAEVQGIMRDDP
+695 AAQVKDIMYADP
-708 GATNIRHDWR
+708 QATNIRHDWR
-718 ERTKVLEPKF
+718 ERTQVLEPQF

-748 MSFSGL
+748 MSFSGMT
-754 SIGVYRDG
+754 IGLYRDG

-772 PEEERVDIRNIE
+772 PEDERIDIRNIE
-784 GMKIWSPALS
+784 GMKIWSPAQS
-794 EFIPLQQVTLGY
+794 EFIPLQQVTMGY

-823 LTVMADPDLLGEET
+823 LTVMADPDILDEET
-837 AATLQ
+837 ASTLQ
-842 SRLQTKIE
+842 KRLQPQIE
-850 ALEFPPGYS
+850 AIQMPPGYS

-864 EYESSADAQA
+864 EYESSGDAQE

-890 TVFLFNSIKEPI
+890 TVFLFNSIKEPL
-902 IVWCTVPLALIGVT
+902 IVWLTVPLALIGVT
-916 SGLLLL
+916 TGLLALN
-922 DTPFGFMALLGFLS
+922 TPFGFMALLGFLS

-955 MKLGKDPYVAVVD
+955 MKSGKEAYDAVVD
-968 AALSRVRP
+968 AAVSRVRP

-1020 VLYRLFHSV
+1020 VLYRLFHKV
-1029 RVPNGREP
+1029 AVPKQ
-1037 SDPSAQGMQEATQ
+1037 A

>member
-1 MTNSNQTPRADDDIT
+1 MSEQNNVAPQQDDENVT

-27 ISWMISLIF
+27 ISWMVSLIF
-36 LIGGAAAFFGLGR
+36 LIGGVAAFFGLGR

-78 TYPLEK
+78 TYPIEK

-132 LKGSLPP
+132 LKGTLPP
-139 GVNDPQV
+139 GVNDPSV

-182 LIDGVSKVSVS
+182 LVDGVSKVSVS

-207 RLSSLGLSP
+207 KLSSLGLSP
-216 STVFNLLSTQNVV
+216 TTVFNLLSTQNVV
-229 SDAGAVRIGSEYI
+229 SDAGAIRIGDEYI

-250 QNVDQLGDLIL
+250 QSVDELGDLLI

-269 IYLRDVAEITRG
+269 IFLKDVAEIKRG
-281 YIEVPSNIIT
+281 YVEVPTNIINY
-291 FNGHLALNLGVSFA
+291 NGELALNLGISFA
-305 QGVNVVEVGQ
+305 QGVNVVEVGKA
-315 RFDRRLAELKYQQP
+315 FDRRVAELKYQQP
-329 VGVEIAEI
+329 VGVQISEI
-337 YSQPKEVDK
+337 YNQPKEVDK
-346 SVSGFVVSLGQ
+346 SVSGFVISLAQ
-357 AVAIVIVVLL
+357 AVGIVIIVLL

-392 MKYFAIDLQRISLGA
+392 MKYLAIDLQRISLGA

-495 SITPF
+495 SLTPF

-508 QKNAAG
+508 QKIKSG
-514 SEDADPY
+514 EGEDNDPY

-526 VVYRR
+526 VMYKK
-531 FLQLCMRQA
+531 FLSFCMRRA
-540 WFTVIVLVVGLA
+540 WFTVVVLVAGLT
-552 ASVYGFGFVKQAFF
+552 ASVYGFTYVKQAFF
-566 PSSTTPMFQADIW
+566 PSSTTPIFQLDVW

-586 RATNTKLKALESW
+586 RATNDTLKELEGW
-599 ITQQDGVEHVTTT
+599 LAEQDHVEHITTT

-637 TRVTSYESLDALMV
+637 TRVENYEALAPLMER
-651 KFRAHVEQQFPEVNY
+651 FREHIKSNYPEINY
-666 KLKKIELGPGGGAK
+666 KLKQIELGPGGGAK
-680 IEARLIGSDPTVLRS
+680 IEARIIGSDPTVLRTI
-695 LAAEVQGIMRDDP
+695 AAQVMDVMYADP

-718 ERTKVLEPKF
+718 ERTQVLEPQF

-748 MSFSGL
+748 MSFSGMN
-754 SIGVYRDG
+754 IGLYRDG

-772 PEEERVDIRNIE
+772 PEDERIDIRNIE
-784 GMKIWSPALS
+784 GMKIWSPAQS
-794 EFIPLQQVTLGY
+794 EFIPLQQVTMGY

-823 LTVMADPDLLGEET
+823 LTVMADPDILGEET

-842 SRLQTKIE
+842 ARLQPQIE
-850 ALEFPPGYS
+850 AIEMPPGYS

-864 EYESSADAQA
+864 EYESSGDAKA

-890 TVFLFNSIKEPI
+890 TIFLFNSIKEPL
-902 IVWCTVPLALIGVT
+902 IVWLTVPLALIGVT
-916 SGLLLL
+916 TGLLVLN
-922 DTPFGFMALLGFLS
+922 TPFGFMALLGFLS

-955 MKLGKDPYVAVVD
+955 MKSGKEAYDAVVD
-968 AALSRVRP
+968 AAVSRVRP

-1020 VLYRLFHSV
+1020 VLYRLFHKV
-1029 RVPNGREP
+1029 AVPK
-1037 SDPSAQGMQEATQ
+1037 

>member
-1 MTNSNQTPRADDDIT
+1 MSDLNKSVPQSDDDVT

-27 ISWMISLIF
+27 ISWMVALIF
-36 LIGGAAAFFGLGR
+36 LIGGIAAFFGLGR

-78 TYPLEK
+78 TYPIEK

-132 LKGSLPP
+132 LKGTLPP
-139 GVNDPQV
+139 GVNEPQV

-182 LIDGVSKVSVS
+182 LVDGVSKVSVS
-193 GQQQEQVFIEISMK
+193 GQQQEQVFIEVSMK
-207 RLSSLGLSP
+207 KLSSIGLAP
-216 STVFNLLSTQNVV
+216 DTVFNLLSTQNVV
-229 SDAGAVRIGSEYI
+229 SDAGAIRIGDEYI

-250 QNVDQLGDLIL
+250 QSVEELGDLLI

-269 IYLRDVAEITRG
+269 IFLKDVAEIKRG
-281 YIEVPSNIIT
+281 YVEVPSNIIN
-291 FNGHLALNLGVSFA
+291 FNGSLALNVGVSFA
-305 QGVNVVEVGQ
+305 EGVNVVEVGKA
-315 RFDRRLAELKYQQP
+315 FEHRLAELKYQQP
-329 VGVEIAEI
+329 VGIEISEI

-346 SVSGFVVSLGQ
+346 SVSGFVVSLAQ
-357 AVAIVIVVLL
+357 AVGIVIIVLL

-392 MKYFAIDLQRISLGA
+392 MKYLAIDLQRISLGA

-495 SITPF
+495 SLTPF

-508 QKNAAG
+508 QKIKQGEGEEN
-514 SEDADPY
+514 DPY
-521 NGIIF
+521 NGVIF
-526 VVYRR
+526 VIYKK
-531 FLQLCMRQA
+531 FLQFCMRRA
-540 WFTVIVLVVGLA
+540 WFTVVVLIAGLA
-552 ASVYGFGFVKQAFF
+552 ASVYGFTFVKQAFF
-566 PSSTTPMFQADIW
+566 PSSTTPIFQLDVW
-579 LPEGTDI
+579 MPEGTDI
-586 RATNTKLKALESW
+586 RATNTTLKELESW
-599 ITQQDGVEHVTTT
+599 LAKQEHVDHITTT

-637 TRVTSYESLDALMV
+637 TRMENYEALKPLMA
-651 KFRAHVEQQFPEVNY
+651 KFREYLKANYPEINY
-666 KLKKIELGPGGGAK
+666 KLKQIELGPGGGAK
-680 IEARLIGSDPTVLRS
+680 IEARILGSDPTVLRTI
-695 LAAEVQGIMRDDP
+695 AAQVKDIMYADP
-708 GATNIRHDWR
+708 QATNIRHDWR
-718 ERTKVLEPKF
+718 ERTQVLEPQF

-748 MSFSGL
+748 MSFSGMT
-754 SIGVYRDG
+754 IGLYRDG

-772 PEEERVDIRNIE
+772 PEDERIDIRNIE
-784 GMKIWSPALS
+784 GMKIWSPAQS
-794 EFIPLQQVTLGY
+794 EFIPLQQVTMGY

-823 LTVMADPDLLGEET
+823 LTVMADPDILGEET
-837 AATLQ
+837 ASTLQ
-842 SRLQTKIE
+842 KRLQPQIE
-850 ALEFPPGYS
+850 AIQMPPGYS

-864 EYESSADAQA
+864 EYESSGDAQE

-890 TVFLFNSIKEPI
+890 TVFLFNSIKEPL
-902 IVWCTVPLALIGVT
+902 IVWLTVPLALIGVT
-916 SGLLLL
+916 TGLLALN
-922 DTPFGFMALLGFLS
+922 TPFGFMALLGFLS

-955 MKLGKDPYVAVVD
+955 MKSGKEAYDAVVD
-968 AALSRVRP
+968 AAVSRVRP

-1020 VLYRLFHSV
+1020 VLYRLFHKV
-1029 RVPNGREP
+1029 AVPKQ
-1037 SDPSAQGMQEATQ
+1037 A

>member
-1 MTNSNQTPRADDDIT
+1 MSEQNNVAPQQDDENVT

-27 ISWMISLIF
+27 ISWMVSLIF
-36 LIGGAAAFFGLGR
+36 LIGGVAAFFGLGR

-78 TYPLEK
+78 TYPIEK

-132 LKGSLPP
+132 LKGTLPP
-139 GVNDPQV
+139 GVNDPSV

-182 LIDGVSKVSVS
+182 LVDGVSKVSVS

-207 RLSSLGLSP
+207 KLSSLGLSP
-216 STVFNLLSTQNVV
+216 TTVFNLLSTQNVV
-229 SDAGAVRIGSEYI
+229 SDAGAIRIGDEYI

-250 QNVDQLGDLIL
+250 QSVDELGDLLI

-269 IYLRDVAEITRG
+269 IFLKDVAEIKRG
-281 YIEVPSNIIT
+281 YVEVPTNIINY
-291 FNGHLALNLGVSFA
+291 NGELALNLGISFA
-305 QGVNVVEVGQ
+305 QGVNVVEVGKA
-315 RFDRRLAELKYQQP
+315 FDRRVAELKYQQP
-329 VGVEIAEI
+329 VGVQISEI
-337 YSQPKEVDK
+337 YNQPKEVDK
-346 SVSGFVVSLGQ
+346 SVSGFVISLAQ
-357 AVAIVIVVLL
+357 AVGIVIIVLL

-392 MKYFAIDLQRISLGA
+392 MKYLAIDLQRISLGA

-495 SITPF
+495 SLTPF

-508 QKNAAG
+508 QKIKSG
-514 SEDADPY
+514 EGEDNDPY

-526 VVYRR
+526 VMYKK
-531 FLQLCMRQA
+531 FLSFCMRRA
-540 WFTVIVLVVGLA
+540 WFTVVVLVAGLA
-552 ASVYGFGFVKQAFF
+552 ASVYGFTYVKQAFF
-566 PSSTTPMFQADIW
+566 PSSTTPIFQLDVW

-586 RATNTKLKALESW
+586 RATNDTLKELEGW
-599 ITQQDGVEHVTTT
+599 LAEQDHVEHITTT

-637 TRVTSYESLDALMV
+637 TRVENYEALAPLMER
-651 KFRAHVEQQFPEVNY
+651 FREHIKSNYPEINY
-666 KLKKIELGPGGGAK
+666 KLKQIELGPGGGAK
-680 IEARLIGSDPTVLRS
+680 IEARIIGSDPTVLRTI
-695 LAAEVQGIMRDDP
+695 AAQVMDVMYADP

-718 ERTKVLEPKF
+718 ERTQVLEPQF

-748 MSFSGL
+748 MSFSGMN
-754 SIGVYRDG
+754 IGLYRDG

-772 PEEERVDIRNIE
+772 PEDERIDIRNIE
-784 GMKIWSPALS
+784 GMKIWSPAQS
-794 EFIPLQQVTLGY
+794 EFIPLQQVTMGY

-823 LTVMADPDLLGEET
+823 LTVMADPDILGEET

-842 SRLQTKIE
+842 ARLQPQIE
-850 ALEFPPGYS
+850 AIEMPPGYS

-864 EYESSADAQA
+864 EYESSGDAKA

-890 TVFLFNSIKEPI
+890 TIFLFNSIKEPL
-902 IVWCTVPLALIGVT
+902 IVWLTVPLALIGVT
-916 SGLLLL
+916 TGLLVLN
-922 DTPFGFMALLGFLS
+922 TPFGFMALLGFLS

-955 MKLGKDPYVAVVD
+955 MKSGKEAYDAVVD
-968 AALSRVRP
+968 AAVSRVRP

-1020 VLYRLFHSV
+1020 VLYRLFHKVSV
-1029 RVPNGREP
+1029 PK
-1037 SDPSAQGMQEATQ
+1037 

>member
-1 MTNSNQTPRADDDIT
+1 MSETNNKPQSDAQQGDDQIT
-16 GIAAYF
+16 GVAAYF
-22 IRNRV
+22 IRNKV
-27 ISWMISLIF
+27 ISWMLSLIF
-36 LIGGAAAFFGLGR
+36 LIGGVSAFFGLGR

-104 QITVTM
+104 QVTVTM

-132 LKGSLPP
+132 LKVSLPP

-166 YKELLDYVDYL
+166 YKELLDYIDYL

-182 LIDGVSKVSVS
+182 LVDGVSKVSVS
-193 GQQQEQVFIEISMK
+193 GEQQEQVFIEISMK
-207 RLSSLGLSP
+207 RISSLGISP
-216 STVFNLLSTQNVV
+216 STVFNLLSTQNIV
-229 SDAGAVRIGSEYI
+229 SSAGAVRIGDEYI
-242 RIQPTGEF
+242 RIHPTGEF
-250 QNVDQLGDLIL
+250 QNVEQLGDLIL
-261 TESGAQGL
+261 TEGGAQGL
-269 IYLRDVAEITRG
+269 IYLKDVAEVTRG
-281 YIEVPSNIIT
+281 YVEVPSNIIGY
-291 FNGHLALNLGVSFA
+291 NGKLALNLGVSFA
-305 QGVNVVEVGQ
+305 QGVNVVAVGEA
-315 RFDRRLAELKYQQP
+315 FDRRLAELKYQQP
-329 VGVEIAEI
+329 VGIDISEV
-337 YSQPKEVDK
+337 YNQPKEVDK

-377 IGLILLLTVLGTFIF
+377 IGLILLLTVFGTFIF
-392 MKYFAIDLQRISLGA
+392 MQYFKIDLQRISLGA

-426 LIGTQKGRTRLQAAT
+426 LIGTQKGRTRMQAAT

-500 FADIFFKG
+500 FADIFFRG
-508 QKNAAG
+508 QKV
-514 SEDADPY
+514 DADNEGKDPY
-521 NGIIF
+521 NGMVF
-526 VVYRR
+526 VIYKN
-531 FLQLCMRQA
+531 FLEFCMKRA
-540 WFTVIVLVVGLA
+540 WLTMIVLVVGLG

-566 PSSTTPMFQADIW
+566 PSSTTPMFQVDVW
-579 LPEGTDI
+579 MPEGTDI
-586 RATNTKLKALESW
+586 RATNTKLKVLEGW
-599 ITQQDGVEHVTTT
+599 LAEQDEVEHITTT

-626 EKSYAA
+626 EKSYSA

-637 TRVTSYESLDALMV
+637 VRVKSYEVLEGLM
-651 KFRAHVEQQFPEVNY
+651 KRFRDHVNGQFPEIDY
-666 KLKKIELGPGGGAK
+666 KLKQIELGPGGGAK
-680 IEARLIGSDPTVLRS
+680 IEARIVGSDPTVLRTI
-695 LAAEVQGIMRDDP
+695 AAQVMDIMHADS
-708 GATNIRHDWR
+708 GAFNVRHDWR
-718 ERTKVLEPKF
+718 ERTKVLEPQF

-742 VDDFLS
+742 VDDFLA
-748 MSFSGL
+748 MSFSGK

-772 PEEERVDIRNIE
+772 PEDERVDIRNIE

-794 EFIPLQQVTLGY
+794 EYIPLQQVTLGY
-806 DMRWED
+806 ELEWED
-812 PIIVRKNRKRM
+812 PLIIRKNRKRM

-837 AATLQ
+837 ASTLQ
-842 SRLQTKIE
+842 KRLQPQIE
-850 ALEFPPGYS
+850 AIEMPPGYS

-881 MGYLFMFLI
+881 LGYLFMFLI
-890 TVFLFNSIKEPI
+890 TVFLFNSVKEPL
-902 IVWCTVPLALIGVT
+902 IVWLTVPLALIGVT
-916 SGLLLL
+916 TGLLALN
-922 DTPFGFMALLGFLS
+922 TPFGFMALLGFLS
-936 LSGMVLKNGIVLL
+936 LSGMLLKNGIVLL

-955 MKLGKDPYVAVVD
+955 MKSGKDPYVAVVD

-1020 VLYRLFHSV
+1020 VLYRLFHKIDV
-1029 RVPNGREP
+1029 
-1037 SDPSAQGMQEATQ
+1037 A

>member
-1 MTNSNQTPRADDDIT
+1 MSDLNKSAPQSDDDVT

-27 ISWMISLIF
+27 ISWMVALIF
-36 LIGGAAAFFGLGR
+36 LIGGIAAFFGLGR

-78 TYPLEK
+78 TYPIEK

-132 LKGSLPP
+132 LKGTLPP
-139 GVNDPQV
+139 GVNEPQV

-182 LIDGVSKVSVS
+182 LVDGVSKVSVS
-193 GQQQEQVFIEISMK
+193 GQQQEQVFIEVSMK
-207 RLSSLGLSP
+207 KLSSIGLAP
-216 STVFNLLSTQNVV
+216 DTVFNLLSTQNVV
-229 SDAGAVRIGSEYI
+229 SDAGAIRIGDEYI

-250 QNVDQLGDLIL
+250 QSVEELGDLLI

-269 IYLRDVAEITRG
+269 IFLKDVAEIKRG
-281 YIEVPSNIIT
+281 YVEVPSNIIN
-291 FNGHLALNLGVSFA
+291 FNGSLALNVGVSFA
-305 QGVNVVEVGQ
+305 EGVNVVEVGKA
-315 RFDRRLAELKYQQP
+315 FDHRLAELKYQQP
-329 VGVEIAEI
+329 VGIEISEI

-346 SVSGFVVSLGQ
+346 SVSGFVVSLAQ
-357 AVAIVIVVLL
+357 AVGIVIIVLL

-392 MKYFAIDLQRISLGA
+392 MKYLAIDLQRISLGA

-495 SITPF
+495 SLTPF

-508 QKNAAG
+508 QKIKQGEGEEN
-514 SEDADPY
+514 DPY
-521 NGIIF
+521 NGVIF
-526 VVYRR
+526 VIYKK
-531 FLQLCMRQA
+531 FLQFCMRRA
-540 WFTVIVLVVGLA
+540 WFTVVVLIAGLA
-552 ASVYGFGFVKQAFF
+552 ASVYGFTFVKQAFF
-566 PSSTTPMFQADIW
+566 PSSTTPIFQLDVW
-579 LPEGTDI
+579 MPEGTDI
-586 RATNTKLKALESW
+586 RATNTTLKELESW
-599 ITQQDGVEHVTTT
+599 LAKQEHVDHITTT

-637 TRVTSYESLDALMV
+637 TRMENYEALKPLMA
-651 KFRAHVEQQFPEVNY
+651 KFREYLKANYPEINY
-666 KLKKIELGPGGGAK
+666 KLKQIELGPGGGAK
-680 IEARLIGSDPTVLRS
+680 IEARIIGSDPTILRTI
-695 LAAEVQGIMRDDP
+695 AAQVKDIMYADP
-708 GATNIRHDWR
+708 QATNIRHDWR
-718 ERTKVLEPKF
+718 ERTQVLEPQF

-748 MSFSGL
+748 MSFSGMT
-754 SIGVYRDG
+754 IGLYRDG

-772 PEEERVDIRNIE
+772 PEDERIDIRNIE
-784 GMKIWSPALS
+784 GMKIWSPAQS
-794 EFIPLQQVTLGY
+794 EFIPLQQVTMGY

-823 LTVMADPDLLGEET
+823 LTVMADPDILGEET
-837 AATLQ
+837 ASTLQ
-842 SRLQTKIE
+842 KRLQPQIE
-850 ALEFPPGYS
+850 AIQMPPGYS

-864 EYESSADAQA
+864 EYESSGDAQE

-890 TVFLFNSIKEPI
+890 TVFLFNSIKEPL
-902 IVWCTVPLALIGVT
+902 IVWLTVPLALIGVT
-916 SGLLLL
+916 TGLLALN
-922 DTPFGFMALLGFLS
+922 TPFGFMALLGFLS

-955 MKLGKDPYVAVVD
+955 MKSGKEAYDAVVD
-968 AALSRVRP
+968 AAVSRVRP

-1020 VLYRLFHSV
+1020 VLYRLFHKV
-1029 RVPNGREP
+1029 AVPKQ
-1037 SDPSAQGMQEATQ
+1037 A

>member
-1 MTNSNQTPRADDDIT
+1 MSDLNKSVPQSDDDVT

-27 ISWMISLIF
+27 ISWMVALIF
-36 LIGGAAAFFGLGR
+36 LIGGIAAFFGLGR

-78 TYPLEK
+78 TYPIEK

-132 LKGSLPP
+132 LKGTLPP
-139 GVNDPQV
+139 GVNEPQV

-182 LIDGVSKVSVS
+182 LVDGVSKVSVS
-193 GQQQEQVFIEISMK
+193 GQQQEQVFIEVSMK
-207 RLSSLGLSP
+207 KLSSIGLAP
-216 STVFNLLSTQNVV
+216 DTVFNLLSTQNVV
-229 SDAGAVRIGSEYI
+229 SDAGAIRIGDEYI

-250 QNVDQLGDLIL
+250 QSVDELGDLLI

-269 IYLRDVAEITRG
+269 IFLKDVAEIKRG
-281 YIEVPSNIIT
+281 YVEVPNNIIN
-291 FNGHLALNLGVSFA
+291 FNGSLALNVGVSFA
-305 QGVNVVEVGQ
+305 EGVNVVEVGKA
-315 RFDRRLAELKYQQP
+315 FDHRLAELKYQQP
-329 VGVEIAEI
+329 VGIEISEI

-346 SVSGFVVSLGQ
+346 SVSGFVVSLAQ
-357 AVAIVIVVLL
+357 AVGIVIIVLL

-392 MKYFAIDLQRISLGA
+392 MKYLAIDLQRISLGA

-495 SITPF
+495 SLTPF

-508 QKNAAG
+508 QKIKQGEGEEN
-514 SEDADPY
+514 DPY
-521 NGIIF
+521 NGVIF
-526 VVYRR
+526 VIYKK
-531 FLQLCMRQA
+531 FLQFCMRRA
-540 WFTVIVLVVGLA
+540 WFTVVVLIAGLA
-552 ASVYGFGFVKQAFF
+552 ASVYGFTFVKQAFF
-566 PSSTTPMFQADIW
+566 PSSTTPIFQLDVW
-579 LPEGTDI
+579 MPEGTDI
-586 RATNTKLKALESW
+586 RATNTTLKELESW
-599 ITQQDGVEHVTTT
+599 LAKQEHVDHITTT

-637 TRVTSYESLDALMV
+637 TRMENYEALKPLMA
-651 KFRAHVEQQFPEVNY
+651 KFREYLKANYPEINY
-666 KLKKIELGPGGGAK
+666 KLKQIELGPGGGAK
-680 IEARLIGSDPTVLRS
+680 IEARIIGSDPTVLRTI
-695 LAAEVQGIMRDDP
+695 AAQVKDIMYADP
-708 GATNIRHDWR
+708 QATNIRHDWR
-718 ERTKVLEPKF
+718 ERTQVLEPQF

-748 MSFSGL
+748 MSFSGMT
-754 SIGVYRDG
+754 IGLYRDG

-772 PEEERVDIRNIE
+772 PEDERIDIRNIE
-784 GMKIWSPALS
+784 GMKIWSPAQS
-794 EFIPLQQVTLGY
+794 EFIPLQQVTMGY

-823 LTVMADPDLLGEET
+823 LTVMADPDILGEET
-837 AATLQ
+837 ASTLQ
-842 SRLQTKIE
+842 KRLQPQIE
-850 ALEFPPGYS
+850 AIQMPPGYS

-864 EYESSADAQA
+864 EYESSGDAQE

-890 TVFLFNSIKEPI
+890 TVFLFNSIKEPL
-902 IVWCTVPLALIGVT
+902 IVWLTVPLALIGVT
-916 SGLLLL
+916 TGLLALN
-922 DTPFGFMALLGFLS
+922 TPFGFMALLGFLS

-955 MKLGKDPYVAVVD
+955 MKSGKEAYDAVVD
-968 AALSRVRP
+968 AAVSRVRP

-1020 VLYRLFHSV
+1020 VLYRLFHKV
-1029 RVPNGREP
+1029 AVPK
-1037 SDPSAQGMQEATQ
+1037 QV